1 MAESDVFDEEK
12 LFATFLQRGKA
23 FGLQETD
30 LMDYVDKQIRQAQE
44 RQDRLIV
51 RREEEANRKQ
61 LELAAIKER
70 EETARQ
76 TAKEETARQKEQE
89 ETKRQAHAE
98 EEETKRQAQAH
109 SQASTQDGSDGP
121 GQASRVGHRPTL
133 PKLPAF
139 RDKTDDIDS
148 YLFRFETHATALKW
162 DKTHWVTYLSALLEG
177 TALTLFH
184 SLSDTED
191 GTVTY
196 EQLKSALLKKFQCT
210 PEGFRKRFRES
221 KPTAGEPFE
230 TYAVELRRFAD
241 RWISLSKVEK
251 TYEGLLGLILSEQ
264 LLQSVSHDLAT
275 FLCEKDERSFQNL
288 IKSAESYRHA
298 HPNKNLARRSEATV
312 FGSVASVRDEHRP
325 SEHFGPTNSFRG
337 HGGYQSGPSHFWN
350 RRGFD
355 STRRSRGDGRFRGQA
370 TRKEIVK
377 GRSGN
382 QSSTTKCCFLC
393 KQPGHFHQ
401 ACPWKSRKNPCR
413 ICNFSH
419 PPDQCPFHKTVM
431 KESTA
436 CALAPP
442 SIRPEVACSLQEPF
456 SGRLHL
462 QSGTVNGVRCSVL
475 RDTGA
480 TVCGVRKRLVR
491 PCQLLGSSIRCVS
504 FGGREEEFP
513 LAKVSVDS
521 PYFSG
526 EITCCVLDAP
536 VADFIVGNVP
546 QVPPLVSQDESC
558 YFAAVTR
565 ARSKVVL
572 DKKPLSQVI
581 QDLEVTPDILSDMQ
595 RKDESL
601 LSSFQAAEKGEV
613 RSAGGTSSYFYLSEG
628 ILYRSFTKGSLSIS
642 QVVVPKG
649 LRSAVLAVSHDAIL
663 AGHSGS
669 RRTLARLRSNF
680 FWPGVTVDVSQY
692 VKSCDV
698 CQKTTPKGKVFPVPL
713 GSMPL
718 ISTPFHRVAIDLV
731 GPLSPL
737 SSQGHRY
744 ILTIIDVATRYPE
757 AVPLKDIS
765 AVSVAE
771 ALLTIFSRMGFPK
784 EILSDQGSQFNSDLM
799 KQFHALC
806 QCRGIRTSPYHPQA
820 NGTVER
826 FHGTLKAMLKKVV
839 RNHPSEWHRYLPAL
853 LFACREVPSES
864 TGFSPFHLL
873 FGREV
878 RGPLMLLKDTWTN
891 KDQSDAEAKPLYP
904 YLFELKNILAES
916 GELAMQ
922 NSSAAS
928 QRNKKYYDKKTQDR
942 KFSVGE
948 EVLVLLPSASNKLLS
963 SWLGPFPITRVFHP
977 DYRVLVKGKEKVFH
991 ANMLKRYVRREE
1003 AADVAVG
1010 GSKCVQSVGDFVPWR
1025 EISPLLDEV
1034 DISVPK
1040 VPSTSSGDFHAVESV
1055 CSAGV
1060 VQDHG
1065 EDVSIPTLSVPMST
1079 SIPDEDVS
1087 CVQFDDALSEVQ
1099 LDELKAV
1106 FQTHADILTTRPG
1119 VFSGNLM
1126 LEIPLTSDVPIRRK
1140 MYNLPFSSKEV
1151 VEKEI
1156 QVMLDLEIIEPSKS
1170 PYSSPVV
1177 LVRKKDGSCRF
1188 CIDFRGLNKITVFDA
1203 EPIPNVEDLF
1213 VRLAHSRF
1221 FTKID
1226 LAKGY
1231 WQILVLPEDR
1241 PKTAFATHQGLFQ
1254 FIRMPFG
1261 LVSAPAVFARMMRM
1275 LRLADLSAENFF
1287 DDILVHSA
1295 SWSDHLH
1302 HVRNVLDRLKSYGL
1316 TARPSKILAGFQSLE
1331 FLGHVVGS
1339 GVLRP
1344 DESKTEKILQV
1355 STPTTKKQVRSLLG
1369 LLSFYRRYIPG
1380 FASVAAPLTDLTKE
1394 SGRSCRSIHWT
1405 PDCAS
1410 ALQEIQDIL
1419 SRKPVLLLPRLN
1431 LPFVLQTDAS
1441 STGLGAVLLQEFE
1454 DSLHPVCFA
1463 SRKLLDREKRYSTIE
1478 RECLAI
1484 VWAVHKFVRFLWGVR
1499 FVLQTDHR
1507 PLTYLRTSNFKNSR
1521 IMRWALS
1528 LQEFSF
1534 EVLPVSGQANVFAD
1548 LLSRSAVDQ
1557 AIP

>member
-89 ETKRQAHAE
+89 ETKRQVQKTKE

-109 SQASTQDGSDGP
+109 SQASTQDGGEGL

-230 TYAVELRRFAD
+230 TYAVELRRLAD

-337 HGGYQSGPSHFWN
+337 HGGYQSGPSRFWN
-350 RRGFD
+350 RRAFD

-370 TRKEIVK
+370 TRKDIVDT

-393 KQPGHFHQ
+393 KQPGHLHQ
-401 ACPWKSRKNPCR
+401 TCPWKSRKNPCR

-419 PPDQCPFHKTVM
+419 SPDQCPFHKAVS
-431 KESTA
+431 KESMA

-442 SIRPEVACSLQEPF
+442 SVHPEVDCSLQDSF
-456 SGRLHL
+456 SGKLHL

-546 QVPPLVSQDESC
+546 QVPSLVPQDESC
-558 YFAAVTR
+558 
-565 ARSKVVL
+565 
-572 DKKPLSQVI
+572 
-581 QDLEVTPDILSDMQ
+581 E
-595 RKDESL
+595 
-601 LSSFQAAEKGEV
+601 
-613 RSAGGTSSYFYLSEG
+613 
-628 ILYRSFTKGSLSIS
+628 
-642 QVVVPKG
+642 
-649 LRSAVLAVSHDAIL
+649 
-663 AGHSGS
+663 
-669 RRTLARLRSNF
+669 
-680 FWPGVTVDVSQY
+680 
-692 VKSCDV
+692 
-698 CQKTTPKGKVFPVPL
+698 
-713 GSMPL
+713 
-718 ISTPFHRVAIDLV
+718 
-731 GPLSPL
+731 
-737 SSQGHRY
+737 
-744 ILTIIDVATRYPE
+744 LT
-757 AVPLKDIS
+757 
-765 AVSVAE
+765 
-771 ALLTIFSRMGFPK
+771 
-784 EILSDQGSQFNSDLM
+784 
-799 KQFHALC
+799 
-806 QCRGIRTSPYHPQA
+806 
-820 NGTVER
+820 
-826 FHGTLKAMLKKVV
+826 
-839 RNHPSEWHRYLPAL
+839 
-853 LFACREVPSES
+853 
-864 TGFSPFHLL
+864 
-873 FGREV
+873 
-878 RGPLMLLKDTWTN
+878 
-891 KDQSDAEAKPLYP
+891 
-904 YLFELKNILAES
+904 
-916 GELAMQ
+916 MQ

-928 QRNKKYYDKKTQDR
+928 QRNKYYDKKTQDR

-963 SWLGPFPITRVFHP
+963 SWLGPFPITKVFHP

-1226 LAKGY
+1226 LAKEY

-1261 LVSAPAVFARMMRM
+1261 LVSAPAVFARMRM
-1275 LRLADLSAENFF
+1275 LHLADLSAENFF

-1331 FLGHVVGS
+1331 FLGHIVGS

-1344 DESKTEKILQV
+1344 DESKTDKILQV

-1394 SGRSCRSIHWT
+1394 GGRSCRPIHWT

-1419 SRKPVLLLPRLN
+1419 SRKPVLLLPRLD

-1441 STGLGAVLLQEFE
+1441 SSGLGAVLLQEFE

-1557 AIP
+1557 VIP

>member
-23 FGLQETD
+23 FGLQETE

-76 TAKEETARQKEQE
+76 TAKEQE

-98 EEETKRQAQAH
+98 EEETKRQAHAH
-109 SQASTQDGSDGP
+109 SQASTQDGGNGP

-184 SLSDTED
+184 SLSDTEN

-230 TYAVELRRFAD
+230 TYAVELRRLAD

-337 HGGYQSGPSHFWN
+337 HGGYQSGPSRFWN
-350 RRGFD
+350 RRAFD
-355 STRRSRGDGRFRGQA
+355 STRRSWGDGRFRGQA
-370 TRKEIVK
+370 TRKDIVDT

-393 KQPGHFHQ
+393 KQPGHLHQ
-401 ACPWKSRKNPCR
+401 TCPWKSRKNPCR

-419 PPDQCPFHKTVM
+419 PPDQCPFHKAVA
-431 KESTA
+431 KESMA

-442 SIRPEVACSLQEPF
+442 SVCPEVDF
-456 SGRLHL
+456 SGKLHL

-480 TVCGVRKRLVR
+480 TICAVRKRLVQ
-491 PCQLLGSSIRCVS
+491 PCQLLGSSVRCVS

-513 LAKVSVDS
+513 LAKVSVDC

-526 EITCCVLDAP
+526 KMTCCVLDAP
-536 VADFIVGNVP
+536 IADFIVGNIP
-546 QVPPLVSQDESC
+546 QVPSLISQDESC
-558 YFAAVTR
+558 
-565 ARSKVVL
+565 
-572 DKKPLSQVI
+572 
-581 QDLEVTPDILSDMQ
+581 E
-595 RKDESL
+595 
-601 LSSFQAAEKGEV
+601 
-613 RSAGGTSSYFYLSEG
+613 
-628 ILYRSFTKGSLSIS
+628 
-642 QVVVPKG
+642 
-649 LRSAVLAVSHDAIL
+649 
-663 AGHSGS
+663 
-669 RRTLARLRSNF
+669 
-680 FWPGVTVDVSQY
+680 
-692 VKSCDV
+692 
-698 CQKTTPKGKVFPVPL
+698 
-713 GSMPL
+713 
-718 ISTPFHRVAIDLV
+718 
-731 GPLSPL
+731 
-737 SSQGHRY
+737 
-744 ILTIIDVATRYPE
+744 LT
-757 AVPLKDIS
+757 
-765 AVSVAE
+765 
-771 ALLTIFSRMGFPK
+771 
-784 EILSDQGSQFNSDLM
+784 
-799 KQFHALC
+799 
-806 QCRGIRTSPYHPQA
+806 
-820 NGTVER
+820 
-826 FHGTLKAMLKKVV
+826 
-839 RNHPSEWHRYLPAL
+839 
-853 LFACREVPSES
+853 
-864 TGFSPFHLL
+864 
-873 FGREV
+873 
-878 RGPLMLLKDTWTN
+878 
-891 KDQSDAEAKPLYP
+891 
-904 YLFELKNILAES
+904 
-916 GELAMQ
+916 MQ

-928 QRNKKYYDKKTQDR
+928 QRNKNYDKKTQDR

-963 SWLGPFPITRVFHP
+963 SWLGPFPITKVFHP

-1025 EISPLLDEV
+1025 EILPLLDEV
-1034 DISVPK
+1034 DMSVPK

-1275 LRLADLSAENFF
+1275 LHLADLSAENFF

-1344 DESKTEKILQV
+1344 DESKTDKILQV

-1394 SGRSCRSIHWT
+1394 GGRSCRSIHWT

-1419 SRKPVLLLPRLN
+1419 SRKPVLLLPRLD

-1557 AIP
+1557 VIP

>member
-76 TAKEETARQKEQE
+76 TAKEQE
-89 ETKRQAHAE
+89 ETKRQIQKTKE

-109 SQASTQDGSDGP
+109 RQPSTQQDGGDGP
-121 GQASRVGHRPTL
+121 GQASRVGHRPAL

-162 DKTHWVTYLSALLEG
+162 ERTHWVTYLSALLEG

-230 TYAVELRRFAD
+230 TYAVELRRLAD

-337 HGGYQSGPSHFWN
+337 HGGYQSGPSRFWN
-350 RRGFD
+350 RRAFD
-355 STRRSRGDGRFRGQA
+355 STRRSWGHGRFRGQA
-370 TRKEIVK
+370 TRKDIVDT

-393 KQPGHFHQ
+393 KQPGHLHQ
-401 ACPWKSRKNPCR
+401 TCPWKSRKNPCR

-419 PPDQCPFHKTVM
+419 PPDQCPFHKAVA
-431 KESTA
+431 KESMA

-442 SIRPEVACSLQEPF
+442 SVCPEVDF
-456 SGRLHL
+456 SGKLHL

-480 TVCGVRKRLVR
+480 TICAVRKRLVQ
-491 PCQLLGSSIRCVS
+491 PCQLLGSSVRCVS
-504 FGGREEEFP
+504 FGGREEFP
-513 LAKVSVDS
+513 LAKVSVDC

-526 EITCCVLDAP
+526 EMTCCVLDAP
-536 VADFIVGNVP
+536 IADFIVGNIP
-546 QVPPLVSQDESC
+546 QVPSLISQDESC
-558 YFAAVTR
+558 
-565 ARSKVVL
+565 
-572 DKKPLSQVI
+572 
-581 QDLEVTPDILSDMQ
+581 E
-595 RKDESL
+595 
-601 LSSFQAAEKGEV
+601 
-613 RSAGGTSSYFYLSEG
+613 
-628 ILYRSFTKGSLSIS
+628 
-642 QVVVPKG
+642 
-649 LRSAVLAVSHDAIL
+649 
-663 AGHSGS
+663 
-669 RRTLARLRSNF
+669 
-680 FWPGVTVDVSQY
+680 
-692 VKSCDV
+692 
-698 CQKTTPKGKVFPVPL
+698 
-713 GSMPL
+713 
-718 ISTPFHRVAIDLV
+718 
-731 GPLSPL
+731 
-737 SSQGHRY
+737 
-744 ILTIIDVATRYPE
+744 LT
-757 AVPLKDIS
+757 
-765 AVSVAE
+765 
-771 ALLTIFSRMGFPK
+771 
-784 EILSDQGSQFNSDLM
+784 
-799 KQFHALC
+799 
-806 QCRGIRTSPYHPQA
+806 
-820 NGTVER
+820 
-826 FHGTLKAMLKKVV
+826 
-839 RNHPSEWHRYLPAL
+839 
-853 LFACREVPSES
+853 
-864 TGFSPFHLL
+864 
-873 FGREV
+873 
-878 RGPLMLLKDTWTN
+878 
-891 KDQSDAEAKPLYP
+891 
-904 YLFELKNILAES
+904 
-916 GELAMQ
+916 MQ

-928 QRNKKYYDKKTQDR
+928 QRNKNYDKKTQDR

-963 SWLGPFPITRVFHP
+963 SWLGPFPITKVFHP

-1040 VPSTSSGDFHAVESV
+1040 VPSTSSGDFHDVESV

-1087 CVQFDDALSEVQ
+1087 CVQFDAALSEVQ

-1106 FQTHADILTTRPG
+1106 FRAHADILTTRPG

-1177 LVRKKDGSCRF
+1177 LVRKNDGSCRF

-1275 LRLADLSAENFF
+1275 LHLADLSAENFF

-1394 SGRSCRSIHWT
+1394 GGRSCRSIHWT

-1419 SRKPVLLLPRLN
+1419 SRKPVLLLPRLD

-1557 AIP
+1557 VIP

>member
-76 TAKEETARQKEQE
+76 TAKEQE
-89 ETKRQAHAE
+89 ETKRQIQKTKE
-98 EEETKRQAQAH
+98 EEETKRQAQAN
-109 SQASTQDGSDGP
+109 SQASTQDGGDGP

-162 DKTHWVTYLSALLEG
+162 ERTHWVTYLSALLEG

-230 TYAVELRRFAD
+230 TYAVELRRLAD

-337 HGGYQSGPSHFWN
+337 HGGYQSGPSRFWN

-355 STRRSRGDGRFRGQA
+355 STRRSWGDGRFRGQA
-370 TRKEIVK
+370 TRKEIVDT

-401 ACPWKSRKNPCR
+401 SCPWKSRKNPCR

-419 PPDQCPFHKTVM
+419 PPDQCPFHKAVA
-431 KESTA
+431 KESMA

-442 SIRPEVACSLQEPF
+442 SVCPEVDF
-456 SGRLHL
+456 SGKLHL

-480 TVCGVRKRLVR
+480 TICAVRKRLVQ
-491 PCQLLGSSIRCVS
+491 PCQLLGSSVRCVS

-513 LAKVSVDS
+513 LARVSVDS

-526 EITCCVLDAP
+526 EMTCCVLDAP
-536 VADFIVGNVP
+536 IADFIVGNVP
-546 QVPPLVSQDESC
+546 QVPSLISQDESC
-558 YFAAVTR
+558 
-565 ARSKVVL
+565 
-572 DKKPLSQVI
+572 
-581 QDLEVTPDILSDMQ
+581 E
-595 RKDESL
+595 
-601 LSSFQAAEKGEV
+601 
-613 RSAGGTSSYFYLSEG
+613 
-628 ILYRSFTKGSLSIS
+628 
-642 QVVVPKG
+642 
-649 LRSAVLAVSHDAIL
+649 
-663 AGHSGS
+663 
-669 RRTLARLRSNF
+669 
-680 FWPGVTVDVSQY
+680 
-692 VKSCDV
+692 
-698 CQKTTPKGKVFPVPL
+698 
-713 GSMPL
+713 
-718 ISTPFHRVAIDLV
+718 
-731 GPLSPL
+731 
-737 SSQGHRY
+737 
-744 ILTIIDVATRYPE
+744 LT
-757 AVPLKDIS
+757 
-765 AVSVAE
+765 
-771 ALLTIFSRMGFPK
+771 
-784 EILSDQGSQFNSDLM
+784 
-799 KQFHALC
+799 
-806 QCRGIRTSPYHPQA
+806 
-820 NGTVER
+820 
-826 FHGTLKAMLKKVV
+826 
-839 RNHPSEWHRYLPAL
+839 
-853 LFACREVPSES
+853 
-864 TGFSPFHLL
+864 
-873 FGREV
+873 
-878 RGPLMLLKDTWTN
+878 
-891 KDQSDAEAKPLYP
+891 
-904 YLFELKNILAES
+904 
-916 GELAMQ
+916 MQ

-928 QRNKKYYDKKTQDR
+928 QRNKYYDKKTQDR

-963 SWLGPFPITRVFHP
+963 SWLGPFPITKVFHP

-1034 DISVPK
+1034 DMSVPK

-1275 LRLADLSAENFF
+1275 LHLADLSAENFF

-1344 DESKTEKILQV
+1344 DESKTDKILQV

-1394 SGRSCRSIHWT
+1394 GGRSCRSIHWT

-1419 SRKPVLLLPRLN
+1419 SRKPVLLLPRLD

-1557 AIP
+1557 VIP

>member
-23 FGLQETD
+23 FELQETD

-51 RREEEANRKQ
+51 RREEEANRRH

-76 TAKEETARQKEQE
+76 TAKEQE
-89 ETKRQAHAE
+89 ETKRHAE
-98 EEETKRQAQAH
+98 EEETKRQVHAH
-109 SQASTQDGSDGP
+109 SQASSQQDGGDGP

-184 SLSDTED
+184 SLSDTEA

-230 TYAVELRRFAD
+230 TYAVELRRLAD

-337 HGGYQSGPSHFWN
+337 HGGYQSGPSRFWN
-350 RRGFD
+350 RRAFD
-355 STRRSRGDGRFRGQA
+355 STRRSWGDGRFRGQA
-370 TRKEIVK
+370 TRKDIVDT

-393 KQPGHFHQ
+393 KQPGHLHQ
-401 ACPWKSRKNPCR
+401 TCPWKSRKNPCR

-419 PPDQCPFHKTVM
+419 PPDQCPFHKAVA
-431 KESTA
+431 KESMA

-442 SIRPEVACSLQEPF
+442 SVCPEVDF
-456 SGRLHL
+456 SGKLHL

-480 TVCGVRKRLVR
+480 TICAVRKRLVQ
-491 PCQLLGSSIRCVS
+491 PCQLLGSSVRCVS

-513 LAKVSVDS
+513 LAKVSVDC

-526 EITCCVLDAP
+526 EMTCCVLDAP
-536 VADFIVGNVP
+536 IADFIVGNVP
-546 QVPPLVSQDESC
+546 QVPSLISQDESC
-558 YFAAVTR
+558 
-565 ARSKVVL
+565 
-572 DKKPLSQVI
+572 
-581 QDLEVTPDILSDMQ
+581 E
-595 RKDESL
+595 
-601 LSSFQAAEKGEV
+601 
-613 RSAGGTSSYFYLSEG
+613 
-628 ILYRSFTKGSLSIS
+628 
-642 QVVVPKG
+642 
-649 LRSAVLAVSHDAIL
+649 
-663 AGHSGS
+663 
-669 RRTLARLRSNF
+669 
-680 FWPGVTVDVSQY
+680 
-692 VKSCDV
+692 
-698 CQKTTPKGKVFPVPL
+698 
-713 GSMPL
+713 
-718 ISTPFHRVAIDLV
+718 
-731 GPLSPL
+731 
-737 SSQGHRY
+737 
-744 ILTIIDVATRYPE
+744 LT
-757 AVPLKDIS
+757 
-765 AVSVAE
+765 
-771 ALLTIFSRMGFPK
+771 
-784 EILSDQGSQFNSDLM
+784 
-799 KQFHALC
+799 
-806 QCRGIRTSPYHPQA
+806 
-820 NGTVER
+820 
-826 FHGTLKAMLKKVV
+826 
-839 RNHPSEWHRYLPAL
+839 
-853 LFACREVPSES
+853 
-864 TGFSPFHLL
+864 
-873 FGREV
+873 
-878 RGPLMLLKDTWTN
+878 
-891 KDQSDAEAKPLYP
+891 
-904 YLFELKNILAES
+904 
-916 GELAMQ
+916 MQ

-928 QRNKKYYDKKTQDR
+928 QRNKNYDKKTQDR

-963 SWLGPFPITRVFHP
+963 SWLGPFPITKVFHP

-1003 AADVAVG
+1003 AADVAVV
-1010 GSKCVQSVGDFVPWR
+1010 GSKCVQSVGDLVPWR

-1034 DISVPK
+1034 DMSVPK

-1275 LRLADLSAENFF
+1275 LHLADLSAENFF

-1394 SGRSCRSIHWT
+1394 GGRSCRSIHWT

-1419 SRKPVLLLPRLN
+1419 SRKPVLLLPRLD

-1557 AIP
+1557 VIP

>member
-76 TAKEETARQKEQE
+76 TAKEETARQTAKEETARQTAKEQE
-89 ETKRQAHAE
+89 ETKRHAE
-98 EEETKRQAQAH
+98 EEETKRQAHAH
-109 SQASTQDGSDGP
+109 SQASTQDGGDGQ

-230 TYAVELRRFAD
+230 TYAVELRRLAD

-337 HGGYQSGPSHFWN
+337 HGGYQSGPSRFWN

-370 TRKEIVK
+370 TRKEMVDT

-419 PPDQCPFHKTVM
+419 PPDQCPFHKAVT
-431 KESTA
+431 KESMA

-442 SIRPEVACSLQEPF
+442 SVHPEVDCSLQESF
-456 SGRLHL
+456 SGKLHL

-480 TVCGVRKRLVR
+480 TICAVRKRLVQ

-526 EITCCVLDAP
+526 EMTCCVLDAP

-546 QVPPLVSQDESC
+546 QVPSLVSQDES
-558 YFAAVTR
+558 
-565 ARSKVVL
+565 
-572 DKKPLSQVI
+572 
-581 QDLEVTPDILSDMQ
+581 
-595 RKDESL
+595 
-601 LSSFQAAEKGEV
+601 
-613 RSAGGTSSYFYLSEG
+613 
-628 ILYRSFTKGSLSIS
+628 
-642 QVVVPKG
+642 
-649 LRSAVLAVSHDAIL
+649 
-663 AGHSGS
+663 
-669 RRTLARLRSNF
+669 
-680 FWPGVTVDVSQY
+680 
-692 VKSCDV
+692 
-698 CQKTTPKGKVFPVPL
+698 
-713 GSMPL
+713 
-718 ISTPFHRVAIDLV
+718 
-731 GPLSPL
+731 
-737 SSQGHRY
+737 
-744 ILTIIDVATRYPE
+744 
-757 AVPLKDIS
+757 
-765 AVSVAE
+765 
-771 ALLTIFSRMGFPK
+771 
-784 EILSDQGSQFNSDLM
+784 
-799 KQFHALC
+799 
-806 QCRGIRTSPYHPQA
+806 
-820 NGTVER
+820 
-826 FHGTLKAMLKKVV
+826 
-839 RNHPSEWHRYLPAL
+839 
-853 LFACREVPSES
+853 
-864 TGFSPFHLL
+864 
-873 FGREV
+873 
-878 RGPLMLLKDTWTN
+878 
-891 KDQSDAEAKPLYP
+891 
-904 YLFELKNILAES
+904 
-916 GELAMQ
+916 GELTMQ

-928 QRNKKYYDKKTQDR
+928 QSDKKYNDKKTQDR

-963 SWLGPFPITRVFHP
+963 SWLGPFPITKVFHP

-1025 EISPLLDEV
+1025 EISPLLNEV

-1060 VQDHG
+1060 VQDQG
-1065 EDVSIPTLSVPMST
+1065 EDVSISTLSVPMST

-1099 LDELKAV
+1099 LDELKTV

-1151 VEKEI
+1151 VEKN
-1156 QVMLDLEIIEPSKS
+1156 S
-1170 PYSSPVV
+1170 
-1177 LVRKKDGSCRF
+1177 
-1188 CIDFRGLNKITVFDA
+1188 
-1203 EPIPNVEDLF
+1203 
-1213 VRLAHSRF
+1213 
-1221 FTKID
+1221 
-1226 LAKGY
+1226 
-1231 WQILVLPEDR
+1231 
-1241 PKTAFATHQGLFQ
+1241 
-1254 FIRMPFG
+1254 
-1261 LVSAPAVFARMMRM
+1261 
-1275 LRLADLSAENFF
+1275 
-1287 DDILVHSA
+1287 
-1295 SWSDHLH
+1295 
-1302 HVRNVLDRLKSYGL
+1302 
-1316 TARPSKILAGFQSLE
+1316 
-1331 FLGHVVGS
+1331 GH
-1339 GVLRP
+1339 
-1344 DESKTEKILQV
+1344 
-1355 STPTTKKQVRSLLG
+1355 
-1369 LLSFYRRYIPG
+1369 
-1380 FASVAAPLTDLTKE
+1380 A
-1394 SGRSCRSIHWT
+1394 
-1405 PDCAS
+1405 
-1410 ALQEIQDIL
+1410 
-1419 SRKPVLLLPRLN
+1419 
-1431 LPFVLQTDAS
+1431 
-1441 STGLGAVLLQEFE
+1441 
-1454 DSLHPVCFA
+1454 
-1463 SRKLLDREKRYSTIE
+1463 
-1478 RECLAI
+1478 
-1484 VWAVHKFVRFLWGVR
+1484 
-1499 FVLQTDHR
+1499 
-1507 PLTYLRTSNFKNSR
+1507 
-1521 IMRWALS
+1521 
-1528 LQEFSF
+1528 
-1534 EVLPVSGQANVFAD
+1534 
-1548 LLSRSAVDQ
+1548 
-1557 AIP
+1557 

>member
-23 FGLQETD
+23 FGLQETE

-76 TAKEETARQKEQE
+76 TAKEQE
-89 ETKRQAHAE
+89 ETKRHAE

-109 SQASTQDGSDGP
+109 SQASTQQDGGDGP

-184 SLSDTED
+184 SLSDTEN

-230 TYAVELRRFAD
+230 TYAVELRRLAD

-337 HGGYQSGPSHFWN
+337 HGGYQSGPSRFWN
-350 RRGFD
+350 RRAFD
-355 STRRSRGDGRFRGQA
+355 STRRSWGDGRFRGQA
-370 TRKEIVK
+370 TRKDIVDT

-393 KQPGHFHQ
+393 KQPGHLHQ
-401 ACPWKSRKNPCR
+401 TCPWKSRKNPCR

-419 PPDQCPFHKTVM
+419 PPDQCPFHKAVA
-431 KESTA
+431 KESMA

-442 SIRPEVACSLQEPF
+442 SVCPEVDF
-456 SGRLHL
+456 SGKLHL

-480 TVCGVRKRLVR
+480 TICAVRKRLVQ
-491 PCQLLGSSIRCVS
+491 PCQLLGSSVRCVS
-504 FGGREEEFP
+504 FGGREEFP
-513 LAKVSVDS
+513 LAKVSVDC

-526 EITCCVLDAP
+526 EMTCCVLDAP
-536 VADFIVGNVP
+536 IADFIVGNIP
-546 QVPPLVSQDESC
+546 QVPSLISQDESC
-558 YFAAVTR
+558 
-565 ARSKVVL
+565 
-572 DKKPLSQVI
+572 
-581 QDLEVTPDILSDMQ
+581 E
-595 RKDESL
+595 
-601 LSSFQAAEKGEV
+601 
-613 RSAGGTSSYFYLSEG
+613 
-628 ILYRSFTKGSLSIS
+628 
-642 QVVVPKG
+642 
-649 LRSAVLAVSHDAIL
+649 
-663 AGHSGS
+663 
-669 RRTLARLRSNF
+669 
-680 FWPGVTVDVSQY
+680 
-692 VKSCDV
+692 
-698 CQKTTPKGKVFPVPL
+698 
-713 GSMPL
+713 
-718 ISTPFHRVAIDLV
+718 
-731 GPLSPL
+731 
-737 SSQGHRY
+737 
-744 ILTIIDVATRYPE
+744 LT
-757 AVPLKDIS
+757 
-765 AVSVAE
+765 
-771 ALLTIFSRMGFPK
+771 
-784 EILSDQGSQFNSDLM
+784 
-799 KQFHALC
+799 
-806 QCRGIRTSPYHPQA
+806 
-820 NGTVER
+820 
-826 FHGTLKAMLKKVV
+826 
-839 RNHPSEWHRYLPAL
+839 
-853 LFACREVPSES
+853 
-864 TGFSPFHLL
+864 
-873 FGREV
+873 
-878 RGPLMLLKDTWTN
+878 
-891 KDQSDAEAKPLYP
+891 
-904 YLFELKNILAES
+904 
-916 GELAMQ
+916 MQ

-963 SWLGPFPITRVFHP
+963 SWLGPFPITKVFHP

-1034 DISVPK
+1034 DMSVPK

-1275 LRLADLSAENFF
+1275 LHLADLSAENFF

-1419 SRKPVLLLPRLN
+1419 SRKPVLLLPRLD

-1484 VWAVHKFVRFLWGVR
+1484 VWAVPKFVTFLWGVR

-1534 EVLPVSGQANVFAD
+1534 EVLPVSGRANVFAD

-1557 AIP
+1557 VIP

>member
-1 MAESDVFDEEK
+1 
-12 LFATFLQRGKA
+12 
-23 FGLQETD
+23 
-30 LMDYVDKQIRQAQE
+30 MDYVDKQIRQAQE

-76 TAKEETARQKEQE
+76 TAKEETARQTAKEETARQTAKEQE

-98 EEETKRQAQAH
+98 EEETKRQVHAH
-109 SQASTQDGSDGP
+109 SQASTQDGGDGP

-162 DKTHWVTYLSALLEG
+162 DRTHWVTYLSALLEG

-184 SLSDTED
+184 SLSDTEA

-230 TYAVELRRFAD
+230 TYAVELRRLAD

-337 HGGYQSGPSHFWN
+337 HGGYQSGPSRFWN
-350 RRGFD
+350 RRAFD
-355 STRRSRGDGRFRGQA
+355 STRRSWGDGRFRGQA
-370 TRKEIVK
+370 TRKDIVDT

-393 KQPGHFHQ
+393 KQPGHLHQ
-401 ACPWKSRKNPCR
+401 TCPWKSRKNPCR

-419 PPDQCPFHKTVM
+419 PPDQCPFHKAVA
-431 KESTA
+431 KESMA

-442 SIRPEVACSLQEPF
+442 SVCPEVDF
-456 SGRLHL
+456 SGKLHL

-480 TVCGVRKRLVR
+480 TICAVRKRLVQ
-491 PCQLLGSSIRCVS
+491 PCQLLGSSVRCVS

-513 LAKVSVDS
+513 LAKVSVDC

-526 EITCCVLDAP
+526 EMTCCVLDAP
-536 VADFIVGNVP
+536 IADFIVGNVP
-546 QVPPLVSQDESC
+546 QVPSLISQDGSC
-558 YFAAVTR
+558 
-565 ARSKVVL
+565 
-572 DKKPLSQVI
+572 
-581 QDLEVTPDILSDMQ
+581 E
-595 RKDESL
+595 
-601 LSSFQAAEKGEV
+601 
-613 RSAGGTSSYFYLSEG
+613 
-628 ILYRSFTKGSLSIS
+628 
-642 QVVVPKG
+642 
-649 LRSAVLAVSHDAIL
+649 
-663 AGHSGS
+663 
-669 RRTLARLRSNF
+669 
-680 FWPGVTVDVSQY
+680 
-692 VKSCDV
+692 
-698 CQKTTPKGKVFPVPL
+698 
-713 GSMPL
+713 
-718 ISTPFHRVAIDLV
+718 
-731 GPLSPL
+731 
-737 SSQGHRY
+737 
-744 ILTIIDVATRYPE
+744 LT
-757 AVPLKDIS
+757 
-765 AVSVAE
+765 
-771 ALLTIFSRMGFPK
+771 
-784 EILSDQGSQFNSDLM
+784 
-799 KQFHALC
+799 
-806 QCRGIRTSPYHPQA
+806 
-820 NGTVER
+820 
-826 FHGTLKAMLKKVV
+826 
-839 RNHPSEWHRYLPAL
+839 
-853 LFACREVPSES
+853 
-864 TGFSPFHLL
+864 
-873 FGREV
+873 
-878 RGPLMLLKDTWTN
+878 
-891 KDQSDAEAKPLYP
+891 
-904 YLFELKNILAES
+904 
-916 GELAMQ
+916 MQ

-928 QRNKKYYDKKTQDR
+928 QRKKYYDKKTQDH

-963 SWLGPFPITRVFHP
+963 SWLGPFPITKVFHP

-1034 DISVPK
+1034 DMSIPK
-1040 VPSTSSGDFHAVESV
+1040 VSSTSSGDFHAVESV

-1106 FQTHADILTTRPG
+1106 FQAHADILTTRPG

-1275 LRLADLSAENFF
+1275 LHLADLSAENFF

-1344 DESKTEKILQV
+1344 DESKTDKILQV

-1419 SRKPVLLLPRLN
+1419 SRKPVLLLPRLD

-1534 EVLPVSGQANVFAD
+1534 EVLPVSGRANVFAD

-1557 AIP
+1557 VIP

>member
-23 FGLQETD
+23 FGLQETE

-76 TAKEETARQKEQE
+76 TAKEQE
-89 ETKRQAHAE
+89 ETKRHAE
-98 EEETKRQAQAH
+98 EGETKRQAQAH
-109 SQASTQDGSDGP
+109 SQASTQQDGGDGP

-230 TYAVELRRFAD
+230 TYAVELRRLAD

-337 HGGYQSGPSHFWN
+337 HGGYQSGPSRFWN

-355 STRRSRGDGRFRGQA
+355 STRRSWGDGRFRGQA
-370 TRKEIVK
+370 TRKEIVDK

-393 KQPGHFHQ
+393 KQPGHLHQ
-401 ACPWKSRKNPCR
+401 TCPWKSRKNPCR

-419 PPDQCPFHKTVM
+419 PPDQCPFHKAVA
-431 KESTA
+431 KESMA

-442 SIRPEVACSLQEPF
+442 SVCPEVDF
-456 SGRLHL
+456 SGKLHL

-480 TVCGVRKRLVR
+480 TICAVRKRLVQ
-491 PCQLLGSSIRCVS
+491 PCQLLGSSVRCVS

-526 EITCCVLDAP
+526 EMTCCVLDAP
-536 VADFIVGNVP
+536 IADFIVGNVP
-546 QVPPLVSQDESC
+546 QVASLVPQDESC
-558 YFAAVTR
+558 
-565 ARSKVVL
+565 
-572 DKKPLSQVI
+572 
-581 QDLEVTPDILSDMQ
+581 E
-595 RKDESL
+595 
-601 LSSFQAAEKGEV
+601 
-613 RSAGGTSSYFYLSEG
+613 
-628 ILYRSFTKGSLSIS
+628 
-642 QVVVPKG
+642 
-649 LRSAVLAVSHDAIL
+649 
-663 AGHSGS
+663 
-669 RRTLARLRSNF
+669 
-680 FWPGVTVDVSQY
+680 
-692 VKSCDV
+692 
-698 CQKTTPKGKVFPVPL
+698 
-713 GSMPL
+713 
-718 ISTPFHRVAIDLV
+718 
-731 GPLSPL
+731 
-737 SSQGHRY
+737 
-744 ILTIIDVATRYPE
+744 LT
-757 AVPLKDIS
+757 
-765 AVSVAE
+765 
-771 ALLTIFSRMGFPK
+771 
-784 EILSDQGSQFNSDLM
+784 
-799 KQFHALC
+799 
-806 QCRGIRTSPYHPQA
+806 
-820 NGTVER
+820 
-826 FHGTLKAMLKKVV
+826 
-839 RNHPSEWHRYLPAL
+839 
-853 LFACREVPSES
+853 
-864 TGFSPFHLL
+864 
-873 FGREV
+873 
-878 RGPLMLLKDTWTN
+878 
-891 KDQSDAEAKPLYP
+891 
-904 YLFELKNILAES
+904 
-916 GELAMQ
+916 MQ

-928 QRNKKYYDKKTQDR
+928 QRKKYYDKKTQDR

-963 SWLGPFPITRVFHP
+963 SWLGPFPITKVFHP
-977 DYRVLVKGKEKVFH
+977 DYRVLVKGKETVFH

-1010 GSKCVQSVGDFVPWR
+1010 GSKCVQSVGNFVPWR

-1034 DISVPK
+1034 DMSVPK
-1040 VPSTSSGDFHAVESV
+1040 VPSTSSGDFHTVESV

-1254 FIRMPFG
+1254 FIHMPFG

-1275 LRLADLSAENFF
+1275 LHLADLSAENFF
-1287 DDILVHSA
+1287 DNILVHSA

-1419 SRKPVLLLPRLN
+1419 SRKPVLLLPRLD

-1557 AIP
+1557 VIP

>member
-51 RREEEANRKQ
+51 RREEEANRRH

-76 TAKEETARQKEQE
+76 TAKEETARQLELAAIKEKE
-89 ETKRQAHAE
+89 ETKRHAE

-109 SQASTQDGSDGP
+109 SQPSTQQDGGDGP

-196 EQLKSALLKKFQCT
+196 EQLKSALLKKSQCT

-230 TYAVELRRFAD
+230 TYAVELRRLAD

-312 FGSVASVRDEHRP
+312 FGSVASVRDDHRP

-337 HGGYQSGPSHFWN
+337 HGGYQSGPSRFWN

-355 STRRSRGDGRFRGQA
+355 STRRSWGDGRFRGQA
-370 TRKEIVK
+370 TRKEIVDT

-401 ACPWKSRKNPCR
+401 SCPWKSRKNPCR

-419 PPDQCPFHKTVM
+419 PPDQCPFHKAVA
-431 KESTA
+431 KESMA

-442 SIRPEVACSLQEPF
+442 SVCPEFDF
-456 SGRLHL
+456 SGKLHL

-480 TVCGVRKRLVR
+480 TICAVRKRLVQ
-491 PCQLLGSSIRCVS
+491 PCQLLGSSVRCVS

-513 LAKVSVDS
+513 LARVSVDS

-526 EITCCVLDAP
+526 EMTCCVLDAP
-536 VADFIVGNVP
+536 IADFIVGNVP
-546 QVPPLVSQDESC
+546 QVPSLISQDESC
-558 YFAAVTR
+558 
-565 ARSKVVL
+565 
-572 DKKPLSQVI
+572 
-581 QDLEVTPDILSDMQ
+581 E
-595 RKDESL
+595 
-601 LSSFQAAEKGEV
+601 
-613 RSAGGTSSYFYLSEG
+613 
-628 ILYRSFTKGSLSIS
+628 
-642 QVVVPKG
+642 
-649 LRSAVLAVSHDAIL
+649 
-663 AGHSGS
+663 
-669 RRTLARLRSNF
+669 
-680 FWPGVTVDVSQY
+680 
-692 VKSCDV
+692 
-698 CQKTTPKGKVFPVPL
+698 
-713 GSMPL
+713 
-718 ISTPFHRVAIDLV
+718 
-731 GPLSPL
+731 
-737 SSQGHRY
+737 
-744 ILTIIDVATRYPE
+744 LT
-757 AVPLKDIS
+757 
-765 AVSVAE
+765 
-771 ALLTIFSRMGFPK
+771 
-784 EILSDQGSQFNSDLM
+784 
-799 KQFHALC
+799 
-806 QCRGIRTSPYHPQA
+806 
-820 NGTVER
+820 
-826 FHGTLKAMLKKVV
+826 
-839 RNHPSEWHRYLPAL
+839 
-853 LFACREVPSES
+853 
-864 TGFSPFHLL
+864 
-873 FGREV
+873 
-878 RGPLMLLKDTWTN
+878 
-891 KDQSDAEAKPLYP
+891 
-904 YLFELKNILAES
+904 
-916 GELAMQ
+916 MQ

-928 QRNKKYYDKKTQDR
+928 QRNKYYDKKTQDR

-963 SWLGPFPITRVFHP
+963 SWLGPFPITKVFHP

-1034 DISVPK
+1034 DMSVPK

-1087 CVQFDDALSEVQ
+1087 CVQFDAALSEVQ

-1106 FQTHADILTTRPG
+1106 FQAHADILTTRPG

-1226 LAKGY
+1226 FAKGY

-1275 LRLADLSAENFF
+1275 LHLADLSAENFF
-1287 DDILVHSA
+1287 DILVHSA

-1302 HVRNVLDRLKSYGL
+1302 HVRNVLDRLRSYGL

-1355 STPTTKKQVRSLLG
+1355 STPTIKKQVRSLLG

-1394 SGRSCRSIHWT
+1394 GGRSCRSIHWT

-1419 SRKPVLLLPRLN
+1419 SRKPVLLLPRLD

-1557 AIP
+1557 VIP

>member
-23 FGLQETD
+23 FGLQETE

-51 RREEEANRKQ
+51 RREEEANRRH

-76 TAKEETARQKEQE
+76 TAKEQE
-89 ETKRQAHAE
+89 ETKRHAE
-98 EEETKRQAQAH
+98 EEETKRQVHAH
-109 SQASTQDGSDGP
+109 SQASSQQDGGDGP

-162 DKTHWVTYLSALLEG
+162 DRTHWVTYLSALLEG

-184 SLSDTED
+184 SLSDTEA

-230 TYAVELRRFAD
+230 TYAVELRRLAD

-337 HGGYQSGPSHFWN
+337 HGGYQSGPSRFWN
-350 RRGFD
+350 RRAFD
-355 STRRSRGDGRFRGQA
+355 STRRSWGDGRFRGQA
-370 TRKEIVK
+370 TRKDIVDT

-393 KQPGHFHQ
+393 KQPGHLHQ
-401 ACPWKSRKNPCR
+401 TCPWKSRKNPCR

-419 PPDQCPFHKTVM
+419 PPDQCPFHKAVA
-431 KESTA
+431 KESMA

-442 SIRPEVACSLQEPF
+442 SVCPEVDF
-456 SGRLHL
+456 SGKLHL

-480 TVCGVRKRLVR
+480 TICAVRKRLVQ
-491 PCQLLGSSIRCVS
+491 PCQLLGSSVRCVS

-513 LAKVSVDS
+513 LAKVSVDC

-526 EITCCVLDAP
+526 EMTCCVLDAP
-536 VADFIVGNVP
+536 IADFIVGNIP
-546 QVPPLVSQDESC
+546 QVPSLISQDESC
-558 YFAAVTR
+558 
-565 ARSKVVL
+565 
-572 DKKPLSQVI
+572 
-581 QDLEVTPDILSDMQ
+581 E
-595 RKDESL
+595 
-601 LSSFQAAEKGEV
+601 
-613 RSAGGTSSYFYLSEG
+613 
-628 ILYRSFTKGSLSIS
+628 
-642 QVVVPKG
+642 
-649 LRSAVLAVSHDAIL
+649 
-663 AGHSGS
+663 
-669 RRTLARLRSNF
+669 
-680 FWPGVTVDVSQY
+680 
-692 VKSCDV
+692 
-698 CQKTTPKGKVFPVPL
+698 
-713 GSMPL
+713 
-718 ISTPFHRVAIDLV
+718 
-731 GPLSPL
+731 
-737 SSQGHRY
+737 
-744 ILTIIDVATRYPE
+744 LT
-757 AVPLKDIS
+757 
-765 AVSVAE
+765 
-771 ALLTIFSRMGFPK
+771 
-784 EILSDQGSQFNSDLM
+784 
-799 KQFHALC
+799 
-806 QCRGIRTSPYHPQA
+806 
-820 NGTVER
+820 
-826 FHGTLKAMLKKVV
+826 
-839 RNHPSEWHRYLPAL
+839 
-853 LFACREVPSES
+853 
-864 TGFSPFHLL
+864 
-873 FGREV
+873 
-878 RGPLMLLKDTWTN
+878 
-891 KDQSDAEAKPLYP
+891 
-904 YLFELKNILAES
+904 
-916 GELAMQ
+916 MQ

-928 QRNKKYYDKKTQDR
+928 QRNKNYDKKTQDR

-963 SWLGPFPITRVFHP
+963 SWLGPFPITKVFHP

-1034 DISVPK
+1034 DMSVPK

-1275 LRLADLSAENFF
+1275 LHLADLSAENFF

-1339 GVLRP
+1339 SVLRP

-1419 SRKPVLLLPRLN
+1419 SRKPVLLLPRLD

-1534 EVLPVSGQANVFAD
+1534 EVLPVSGRANVFAD

-1557 AIP
+1557 VIP

>member
-76 TAKEETARQKEQE
+76 KEQE
-89 ETKRQAHAE
+89 ETKRQVQKTKE

-109 SQASTQDGSDGP
+109 SQASTQDGGDGP

-162 DKTHWVTYLSALLEG
+162 DRTHWVTYLSALLEG

-230 TYAVELRRFAD
+230 TYAVELRRLAD

-337 HGGYQSGPSHFWN
+337 HGGYQSGPSRFWN

-355 STRRSRGDGRFRGQA
+355 STRRSWGDGRFRGQA
-370 TRKEIVK
+370 TRKEIVDT

-401 ACPWKSRKNPCR
+401 SCPWKSRKNPCR

-480 TVCGVRKRLVR
+480 TVCGVRKRLVQ
-491 PCQLLGSSIRCVS
+491 PCQLLGSSVRCVS

-513 LAKVSVDS
+513 LAKVSVDC

-526 EITCCVLDAP
+526 EMTCCVLDAP
-536 VADFIVGNVP
+536 IADFIVGNVP
-546 QVPPLVSQDESC
+546 QVASLVPQDESC
-558 YFAAVTR
+558 
-565 ARSKVVL
+565 
-572 DKKPLSQVI
+572 
-581 QDLEVTPDILSDMQ
+581 
-595 RKDESL
+595 
-601 LSSFQAAEKGEV
+601 
-613 RSAGGTSSYFYLSEG
+613 
-628 ILYRSFTKGSLSIS
+628 
-642 QVVVPKG
+642 
-649 LRSAVLAVSHDAIL
+649 
-663 AGHSGS
+663 
-669 RRTLARLRSNF
+669 
-680 FWPGVTVDVSQY
+680 
-692 VKSCDV
+692 
-698 CQKTTPKGKVFPVPL
+698 
-713 GSMPL
+713 
-718 ISTPFHRVAIDLV
+718 
-731 GPLSPL
+731 
-737 SSQGHRY
+737 
-744 ILTIIDVATRYPE
+744 
-757 AVPLKDIS
+757 
-765 AVSVAE
+765 
-771 ALLTIFSRMGFPK
+771 
-784 EILSDQGSQFNSDLM
+784 
-799 KQFHALC
+799 
-806 QCRGIRTSPYHPQA
+806 
-820 NGTVER
+820 
-826 FHGTLKAMLKKVV
+826 
-839 RNHPSEWHRYLPAL
+839 
-853 LFACREVPSES
+853 
-864 TGFSPFHLL
+864 
-873 FGREV
+873 
-878 RGPLMLLKDTWTN
+878 
-891 KDQSDAEAKPLYP
+891 
-904 YLFELKNILAES
+904 
-916 GELAMQ
+916 ELAMQ

-963 SWLGPFPITRVFHP
+963 SWLGPFPITKVFHP

-1010 GSKCVQSVGDFVPWR
+1010 GSKCVQSVGDFVPWN

-1034 DISVPK
+1034 DMSVPK

-1087 CVQFDDALSEVQ
+1087 CVLFDAALSEVQ

-1275 LRLADLSAENFF
+1275 LHLADLSAENFF

-1410 ALQEIQDIL
+1410 ALQEIQDLL
-1419 SRKPVLLLPRLN
+1419 SRKPVLLLPRLD

-1557 AIP
+1557 VIP

>member
-76 TAKEETARQKEQE
+76 KEQE
-89 ETKRQAHAE
+89 ETKRQVQKTKE

-109 SQASTQDGSDGP
+109 SQASPQDGGDGP

-162 DKTHWVTYLSALLEG
+162 DRTHWVTYLSALLEG

-230 TYAVELRRFAD
+230 TYAVELRRLAD

-298 HPNKNLARRSEATV
+298 HPNKTLARRSEATV

-337 HGGYQSGPSHFWN
+337 HGGYQSGPSRFWN

-355 STRRSRGDGRFRGQA
+355 STRRSWGDGRFRGQA
-370 TRKEIVK
+370 TRKEIVDT

-401 ACPWKSRKNPCR
+401 SCPWKSRKNPCR

-419 PPDQCPFHKTVM
+419 PPDQCPFHKAVA
-431 KESTA
+431 KESMA

-442 SIRPEVACSLQEPF
+442 SVCPEVDF
-456 SGRLHL
+456 SGKLHL

-480 TVCGVRKRLVR
+480 TICAVRKRLVQ
-491 PCQLLGSSIRCVS
+491 PCQLLGSSVRCVS

-526 EITCCVLDAP
+526 EMTCCVLDAP
-536 VADFIVGNVP
+536 IADFIVGNVP
-546 QVPPLVSQDESC
+546 QVASLVPQDESC
-558 YFAAVTR
+558 
-565 ARSKVVL
+565 
-572 DKKPLSQVI
+572 
-581 QDLEVTPDILSDMQ
+581 E
-595 RKDESL
+595 
-601 LSSFQAAEKGEV
+601 
-613 RSAGGTSSYFYLSEG
+613 
-628 ILYRSFTKGSLSIS
+628 
-642 QVVVPKG
+642 
-649 LRSAVLAVSHDAIL
+649 
-663 AGHSGS
+663 
-669 RRTLARLRSNF
+669 
-680 FWPGVTVDVSQY
+680 
-692 VKSCDV
+692 
-698 CQKTTPKGKVFPVPL
+698 
-713 GSMPL
+713 
-718 ISTPFHRVAIDLV
+718 
-731 GPLSPL
+731 
-737 SSQGHRY
+737 
-744 ILTIIDVATRYPE
+744 LT
-757 AVPLKDIS
+757 
-765 AVSVAE
+765 
-771 ALLTIFSRMGFPK
+771 
-784 EILSDQGSQFNSDLM
+784 
-799 KQFHALC
+799 
-806 QCRGIRTSPYHPQA
+806 
-820 NGTVER
+820 
-826 FHGTLKAMLKKVV
+826 
-839 RNHPSEWHRYLPAL
+839 
-853 LFACREVPSES
+853 
-864 TGFSPFHLL
+864 
-873 FGREV
+873 
-878 RGPLMLLKDTWTN
+878 
-891 KDQSDAEAKPLYP
+891 
-904 YLFELKNILAES
+904 
-916 GELAMQ
+916 MQ

-948 EVLVLLPSASNKLLS
+948 VLVFLPSASNKLLS
-963 SWLGPFPITRVFHP
+963 SWLGPFPITKVFHP

-1025 EISPLLDEV
+1025 EILPLLDEV
-1034 DISVPK
+1034 DMSVPK

-1188 CIDFRGLNKITVFDA
+1188 CIDFRRLNKITVFDA

-1275 LRLADLSAENFF
+1275 LHLADLSAENFF
-1287 DDILVHSA
+1287 DILVHSA

-1344 DESKTEKILQV
+1344 DESKTDKILQV

-1380 FASVAAPLTDLTKE
+1380 FASVAAPLTDLNKE

-1410 ALQEIQDIL
+1410 ALQEIQDLL

-1441 STGLGAVLLQEFE
+1441 SSGLGAVLLQEFE

-1557 AIP
+1557 VIP

>member
-1 MAESDVFDEEK
+1 M
-12 LFATFLQRGKA
+12 
-23 FGLQETD
+23 
-30 LMDYVDKQIRQAQE
+30 
-44 RQDRLIV
+44 
-51 RREEEANRKQ
+51 
-61 LELAAIKER
+61 
-70 EETARQ
+70 
-76 TAKEETARQKEQE
+76 
-89 ETKRQAHAE
+89 
-98 EEETKRQAQAH
+98 
-109 SQASTQDGSDGP
+109 
-121 GQASRVGHRPTL
+121 
-133 PKLPAF
+133 
-139 RDKTDDIDS
+139 
-148 YLFRFETHATALKW
+148 
-162 DKTHWVTYLSALLEG
+162 TYLSALLEG

-230 TYAVELRRFAD
+230 TYAVELRRLAD

-312 FGSVASVRDEHRP
+312 FGSVGLVRDEHRP

-337 HGGYQSGPSHFWN
+337 HGGYQSGPSRFWN

-355 STRRSRGDGRFRGQA
+355 STRRSWGDGRFHGQA
-370 TRKEIVK
+370 TRKEMVDT

-442 SIRPEVACSLQEPF
+442 SVHPEVDCSLQDSF
-456 SGRLHL
+456 SGKLHL

-480 TVCGVRKRLVR
+480 TICAVRKRLVQ
-491 PCQLLGSSIRCVS
+491 PCQLLGSSVRCVS

-513 LAKVSVDS
+513 LAKVSVES

-526 EITCCVLDAP
+526 EMTCCVLDAP

-546 QVPPLVSQDESC
+546 QVPSLVPQDESC
-558 YFAAVTR
+558 
-565 ARSKVVL
+565 
-572 DKKPLSQVI
+572 
-581 QDLEVTPDILSDMQ
+581 E
-595 RKDESL
+595 
-601 LSSFQAAEKGEV
+601 
-613 RSAGGTSSYFYLSEG
+613 
-628 ILYRSFTKGSLSIS
+628 
-642 QVVVPKG
+642 
-649 LRSAVLAVSHDAIL
+649 
-663 AGHSGS
+663 
-669 RRTLARLRSNF
+669 
-680 FWPGVTVDVSQY
+680 
-692 VKSCDV
+692 
-698 CQKTTPKGKVFPVPL
+698 
-713 GSMPL
+713 
-718 ISTPFHRVAIDLV
+718 
-731 GPLSPL
+731 
-737 SSQGHRY
+737 
-744 ILTIIDVATRYPE
+744 LT
-757 AVPLKDIS
+757 
-765 AVSVAE
+765 
-771 ALLTIFSRMGFPK
+771 
-784 EILSDQGSQFNSDLM
+784 
-799 KQFHALC
+799 
-806 QCRGIRTSPYHPQA
+806 
-820 NGTVER
+820 
-826 FHGTLKAMLKKVV
+826 
-839 RNHPSEWHRYLPAL
+839 
-853 LFACREVPSES
+853 
-864 TGFSPFHLL
+864 
-873 FGREV
+873 
-878 RGPLMLLKDTWTN
+878 
-891 KDQSDAEAKPLYP
+891 
-904 YLFELKNILAES
+904 
-916 GELAMQ
+916 MQ
-922 NSSAAS
+922 NSTAS
-928 QRNKKYYDKKTQDR
+928 QKNKTYYDKKTQDR

-963 SWLGPFPITRVFHP
+963 SWLGPFPITKVFHP

-1003 AADVAVG
+1003 AGDVAVG

-1025 EISPLLDEV
+1025 EISPLLDEA
-1034 DISVPK
+1034 DMSVPK

-1087 CVQFDDALSEVQ
+1087 CVQFDAALSEVQ

-1106 FQTHADILTTRPG
+1106 FQAHADILTTRPG

-1241 PKTAFATHQGLFQ
+1241 PKTAFTTHQGLFQ

-1275 LRLADLSAENFF
+1275 LHLADLSAENFF

-1316 TARPSKILAGFQSLE
+1316 TARPSKILADFQSLE

-1419 SRKPVLLLPRLN
+1419 SRKPVLLLPRLD

-1534 EVLPVSGQANVFAD
+1534 EVLPISGQANVFAD

-1557 AIP
+1557 VIP

>member
-1 MAESDVFDEEK
+1 M
-12 LFATFLQRGKA
+12 
-23 FGLQETD
+23 
-30 LMDYVDKQIRQAQE
+30 
-44 RQDRLIV
+44 
-51 RREEEANRKQ
+51 
-61 LELAAIKER
+61 
-70 EETARQ
+70 Q
-76 TAKEETARQKEQE
+76 T
-89 ETKRQAHAE
+89 
-98 EEETKRQAQAH
+98 
-109 SQASTQDGSDGP
+109 DGS
-121 GQASRVGHRPTL
+121 L
-133 PKLPAF
+133 CPKL
-139 RDKTDDIDS
+139 K
-148 YLFRFETHATALKW
+148 
-162 DKTHWVTYLSALLEG
+162 
-177 TALTLFH
+177 
-184 SLSDTED
+184 
-191 GTVTY
+191 
-196 EQLKSALLKKFQCT
+196 
-210 PEGFRKRFRES
+210 
-221 KPTAGEPFE
+221 
-230 TYAVELRRFAD
+230 
-241 RWISLSKVEK
+241 K

-312 FGSVASVRDEHRP
+312 FGSVGSVRDEHRP
-325 SEHFGPTNSFRG
+325 SERFGPTNSFRG
-337 HGGYQSGPSHFWN
+337 YGGYQSGPSRFWN

-355 STRRSRGDGRFRGQA
+355 STRRSWGDGRFRGQA
-370 TRKEIVK
+370 TRREMVDT

-382 QSSTTKCCFLC
+382 QSSAPKCYLC

-413 ICNFSH
+413 ICTFSH

-431 KESTA
+431 KESMV
-436 CALAPP
+436 CALASP
-442 SIRPEVACSLQEPF
+442 SVHPEVDCSLQESF
-456 SGRLHL
+456 SGKLHL

-480 TVCGVRKRLVR
+480 TICAVRKSLVQ
-491 PCQLLGSSIRCVS
+491 PCQLLGSSVRCVS

-513 LAKVSVDS
+513 LAKVSVES

-526 EITCCVLDAP
+526 EMTCCVLDAP

-546 QVPPLVSQDESC
+546 QVPSLVSQDESC
-558 YFAAVTR
+558 
-565 ARSKVVL
+565 
-572 DKKPLSQVI
+572 
-581 QDLEVTPDILSDMQ
+581 E
-595 RKDESL
+595 
-601 LSSFQAAEKGEV
+601 
-613 RSAGGTSSYFYLSEG
+613 
-628 ILYRSFTKGSLSIS
+628 
-642 QVVVPKG
+642 
-649 LRSAVLAVSHDAIL
+649 
-663 AGHSGS
+663 
-669 RRTLARLRSNF
+669 
-680 FWPGVTVDVSQY
+680 
-692 VKSCDV
+692 
-698 CQKTTPKGKVFPVPL
+698 
-713 GSMPL
+713 
-718 ISTPFHRVAIDLV
+718 
-731 GPLSPL
+731 
-737 SSQGHRY
+737 
-744 ILTIIDVATRYPE
+744 LT
-757 AVPLKDIS
+757 
-765 AVSVAE
+765 
-771 ALLTIFSRMGFPK
+771 
-784 EILSDQGSQFNSDLM
+784 
-799 KQFHALC
+799 
-806 QCRGIRTSPYHPQA
+806 
-820 NGTVER
+820 
-826 FHGTLKAMLKKVV
+826 
-839 RNHPSEWHRYLPAL
+839 
-853 LFACREVPSES
+853 
-864 TGFSPFHLL
+864 
-873 FGREV
+873 
-878 RGPLMLLKDTWTN
+878 
-891 KDQSDAEAKPLYP
+891 
-904 YLFELKNILAES
+904 
-916 GELAMQ
+916 MQ
-922 NSSAAS
+922 NSSASS
-928 QRNKKYYDKKTQDR
+928 QRNKYYDKKTQDR

-963 SWLGPFPITRVFHP
+963 SWLGPFPITKVFHP

-991 ANMLKRYVRREE
+991 ANMLKRYVQREE

-1034 DISVPK
+1034 DMSVPK
-1040 VPSTSSGDFHAVESV
+1040 VPSTSSRDFHAVESV

-1079 SIPDEDVS
+1079 SIPNEDVS
-1087 CVQFDDALSEVQ
+1087 CVQFDAALSEVQ

-1106 FQTHADILTTRPG
+1106 FRAHADILTTSSG

-1275 LRLADLSAENFF
+1275 LHLADLSAENFF

-1419 SRKPVLLLPRLN
+1419 SRKPVLLLPRLD

-1557 AIP
+1557 VIP

>member
-23 FGLQETD
+23 FGLQETE

-76 TAKEETARQKEQE
+76 TAKEQE
-89 ETKRQAHAE
+89 ETKRHAE
-98 EEETKRQAQAH
+98 EEETKRQVHAH
-109 SQASTQDGSDGP
+109 SQASSQQDGGDGP

-162 DKTHWVTYLSALLEG
+162 DRTHWVTYLSALLEG

-184 SLSDTED
+184 SLSDTEN

-230 TYAVELRRFAD
+230 TYAVELRRLAD

-337 HGGYQSGPSHFWN
+337 HGGYQSGPSRFWN

-370 TRKEIVK
+370 TRKEMVDT

-382 QSSTTKCCFLC
+382 QPSTTKCCFLC

-419 PPDQCPFHKTVM
+419 PPDQCPFRKAVA
-431 KESTA
+431 KESMA

-442 SIRPEVACSLQEPF
+442 SVCPEVDF
-456 SGRLHL
+456 SGKLHL

-480 TVCGVRKRLVR
+480 TICAVRKRLVQ
-491 PCQLLGSSIRCVS
+491 PCQLLGSSVRCVS

-513 LAKVSVDS
+513 LAKVSVDC

-526 EITCCVLDAP
+526 EMTCCVLDAP
-536 VADFIVGNVP
+536 IADFIVGNIP
-546 QVPPLVSQDESC
+546 QVPSLISQDESC
-558 YFAAVTR
+558 
-565 ARSKVVL
+565 
-572 DKKPLSQVI
+572 
-581 QDLEVTPDILSDMQ
+581 E
-595 RKDESL
+595 
-601 LSSFQAAEKGEV
+601 
-613 RSAGGTSSYFYLSEG
+613 
-628 ILYRSFTKGSLSIS
+628 
-642 QVVVPKG
+642 
-649 LRSAVLAVSHDAIL
+649 
-663 AGHSGS
+663 
-669 RRTLARLRSNF
+669 
-680 FWPGVTVDVSQY
+680 
-692 VKSCDV
+692 
-698 CQKTTPKGKVFPVPL
+698 
-713 GSMPL
+713 
-718 ISTPFHRVAIDLV
+718 
-731 GPLSPL
+731 
-737 SSQGHRY
+737 
-744 ILTIIDVATRYPE
+744 LT
-757 AVPLKDIS
+757 
-765 AVSVAE
+765 
-771 ALLTIFSRMGFPK
+771 
-784 EILSDQGSQFNSDLM
+784 
-799 KQFHALC
+799 
-806 QCRGIRTSPYHPQA
+806 
-820 NGTVER
+820 
-826 FHGTLKAMLKKVV
+826 
-839 RNHPSEWHRYLPAL
+839 
-853 LFACREVPSES
+853 
-864 TGFSPFHLL
+864 
-873 FGREV
+873 
-878 RGPLMLLKDTWTN
+878 
-891 KDQSDAEAKPLYP
+891 
-904 YLFELKNILAES
+904 
-916 GELAMQ
+916 MQ
-922 NSSAAS
+922 NSSAVS
-928 QRNKKYYDKKTQDR
+928 QRNKNYDKKTQDR

-963 SWLGPFPITRVFHP
+963 SWLGPFPITKVFHP

-1034 DISVPK
+1034 DISVPQ

-1177 LVRKKDGSCRF
+1177 MVRKKDGSCRF

-1221 FTKID
+1221 FTQID

-1275 LRLADLSAENFF
+1275 LHLADLSAENFF

-1419 SRKPVLLLPRLN
+1419 SRKPVLLLPRLD

-1557 AIP
+1557 VIP

>member
-23 FGLQETD
+23 FGLQETE

-76 TAKEETARQKEQE
+76 TAKEETARQTAKEQEETARQAAKEQE
-89 ETKRQAHAE
+89 ETKRHAE
-98 EEETKRQAQAH
+98 EEETKRQAHAH
-109 SQASTQDGSDGP
+109 SQASTQDGGDGP

-162 DKTHWVTYLSALLEG
+162 DRTHWVTYLSALLEG

-230 TYAVELRRFAD
+230 TYAVELRRLAD

-312 FGSVASVRDEHRP
+312 FGSVGSVRDEHRP
-325 SEHFGPTNSFRG
+325 SEHFGPTHSFRG
-337 HGGYQSGPSHFWN
+337 HGGYQSGPSRFWN

-355 STRRSRGDGRFRGQA
+355 STRRSWGDGRFRGQA
-370 TRKEIVK
+370 TRKEMVDT

-419 PPDQCPFHKTVM
+419 PPDQCPFHKAVA
-431 KESTA
+431 KESMA

-442 SIRPEVACSLQEPF
+442 SVHPEVDCSLQDSF
-456 SGRLHL
+456 SGKLHL

-480 TVCGVRKRLVR
+480 TICAVRKRLVQ
-491 PCQLLGSSIRCVS
+491 PCQLLGSSVRCVS

-513 LAKVSVDS
+513 LAKVSVES

-526 EITCCVLDAP
+526 EMICCVLDAP

-546 QVPPLVSQDESC
+546 QVASLVPQDESC
-558 YFAAVTR
+558 
-565 ARSKVVL
+565 
-572 DKKPLSQVI
+572 
-581 QDLEVTPDILSDMQ
+581 E
-595 RKDESL
+595 
-601 LSSFQAAEKGEV
+601 
-613 RSAGGTSSYFYLSEG
+613 
-628 ILYRSFTKGSLSIS
+628 
-642 QVVVPKG
+642 
-649 LRSAVLAVSHDAIL
+649 
-663 AGHSGS
+663 
-669 RRTLARLRSNF
+669 
-680 FWPGVTVDVSQY
+680 
-692 VKSCDV
+692 
-698 CQKTTPKGKVFPVPL
+698 
-713 GSMPL
+713 
-718 ISTPFHRVAIDLV
+718 
-731 GPLSPL
+731 
-737 SSQGHRY
+737 
-744 ILTIIDVATRYPE
+744 LT
-757 AVPLKDIS
+757 
-765 AVSVAE
+765 
-771 ALLTIFSRMGFPK
+771 
-784 EILSDQGSQFNSDLM
+784 
-799 KQFHALC
+799 
-806 QCRGIRTSPYHPQA
+806 
-820 NGTVER
+820 
-826 FHGTLKAMLKKVV
+826 
-839 RNHPSEWHRYLPAL
+839 
-853 LFACREVPSES
+853 
-864 TGFSPFHLL
+864 
-873 FGREV
+873 
-878 RGPLMLLKDTWTN
+878 
-891 KDQSDAEAKPLYP
+891 
-904 YLFELKNILAES
+904 
-916 GELAMQ
+916 MQ

-928 QRNKKYYDKKTQDR
+928 QRKKYYDKKTQDR

-963 SWLGPFPITRVFHP
+963 SWLGPFPITKVFHP

-1254 FIRMPFG
+1254 FIRLPFG

-1275 LRLADLSAENFF
+1275 LHLADLSAENFF
-1287 DDILVHSA
+1287 DILVHSA

-1355 STPTTKKQVRSLLG
+1355 STHTTKKQVRSLLG

-1380 FASVAAPLTDLTKE
+1380 FASVPAPLTDLTKE

-1419 SRKPVLLLPRLN
+1419 SRKPVLLLPRLD

-1463 SRKLLDREKRYSTIE
+1463 SRKLLDRENRYSTIE

-1557 AIP
+1557 VIP

>member
-23 FGLQETD
+23 FGLQETE

-61 LELAAIKER
+61 LGLELAAIKER

-76 TAKEETARQKEQE
+76 TAKEQEETARQKEQE
-89 ETKRQAHAE
+89 ETKRQVQKTKE

-109 SQASTQDGSDGP
+109 SQPSTQQDGGEGL

-162 DKTHWVTYLSALLEG
+162 DRTHWVTYLSALLEG

-230 TYAVELRRFAD
+230 TYAVELRRLAD

-298 HPNKNLARRSEATV
+298 HPNKNLARRSETTV
-312 FGSVASVRDEHRP
+312 FGSVASVRDEHRS

-337 HGGYQSGPSHFWN
+337 HGGYQSGPSRFWN

-355 STRRSRGDGRFRGQA
+355 STRRSWGDGRFRGQA
-370 TRKEIVK
+370 TRKEIVDT

-419 PPDQCPFHKTVM
+419 PPDQCPFHKAVT
-431 KESTA
+431 KESMA

-442 SIRPEVACSLQEPF
+442 SVCPEVDF
-456 SGRLHL
+456 SGKLHL

-480 TVCGVRKRLVR
+480 TICAVRKRLVQ
-491 PCQLLGSSIRCVS
+491 PCQLLGSSVRCVS

-513 LAKVSVDS
+513 LAKVSVDC

-526 EITCCVLDAP
+526 EMTCCVLDAP
-536 VADFIVGNVP
+536 IADFIVGNVP
-546 QVPPLVSQDESC
+546 QVPSLVPQDESC
-558 YFAAVTR
+558 
-565 ARSKVVL
+565 
-572 DKKPLSQVI
+572 
-581 QDLEVTPDILSDMQ
+581 E
-595 RKDESL
+595 
-601 LSSFQAAEKGEV
+601 
-613 RSAGGTSSYFYLSEG
+613 
-628 ILYRSFTKGSLSIS
+628 
-642 QVVVPKG
+642 
-649 LRSAVLAVSHDAIL
+649 
-663 AGHSGS
+663 
-669 RRTLARLRSNF
+669 
-680 FWPGVTVDVSQY
+680 
-692 VKSCDV
+692 
-698 CQKTTPKGKVFPVPL
+698 
-713 GSMPL
+713 
-718 ISTPFHRVAIDLV
+718 
-731 GPLSPL
+731 
-737 SSQGHRY
+737 
-744 ILTIIDVATRYPE
+744 LT
-757 AVPLKDIS
+757 
-765 AVSVAE
+765 
-771 ALLTIFSRMGFPK
+771 
-784 EILSDQGSQFNSDLM
+784 
-799 KQFHALC
+799 
-806 QCRGIRTSPYHPQA
+806 
-820 NGTVER
+820 
-826 FHGTLKAMLKKVV
+826 
-839 RNHPSEWHRYLPAL
+839 
-853 LFACREVPSES
+853 
-864 TGFSPFHLL
+864 
-873 FGREV
+873 
-878 RGPLMLLKDTWTN
+878 
-891 KDQSDAEAKPLYP
+891 
-904 YLFELKNILAES
+904 
-916 GELAMQ
+916 MQ

-928 QRNKKYYDKKTQDR
+928 QRNKNYKKTQDR

-963 SWLGPFPITRVFHP
+963 SWLGPFPITKVFHP

-1034 DISVPK
+1034 DMSVPK

-1106 FQTHADILTTRPG
+1106 FHTHADILTTRPG

-1156 QVMLDLEIIEPSKS
+1156 QVMLDLEIIEPSQS

-1275 LRLADLSAENFF
+1275 LHLADLSAENFF

-1344 DESKTEKILQV
+1344 DESKTDKILQV

-1394 SGRSCRSIHWT
+1394 GGRSCRSIHWT

-1419 SRKPVLLLPRLN
+1419 SRKPVLLLPRLD

-1557 AIP
+1557 VIP

>member
-23 FGLQETD
+23 FGLQETE

-76 TAKEETARQKEQE
+76 TAREETARQTAKEQE
-89 ETKRQAHAE
+89 ETKRHAE

-109 SQASTQDGSDGP
+109 SQASTQQDGGDGP

-162 DKTHWVTYLSALLEG
+162 DRAHWVTYLSALLEG
-177 TALTLFH
+177 TALTLFY

-230 TYAVELRRFAD
+230 TYAVELRRLAD

-337 HGGYQSGPSHFWN
+337 HGGYQSGPSRFWN

-370 TRKEIVK
+370 TRKEIVDT
-377 GRSGN
+377 GRSEN

-401 ACPWKSRKNPCR
+401 SCPWKSRKNPCR

-419 PPDQCPFHKTVM
+419 PPDQCPFHKAVA
-431 KESTA
+431 KEPMA

-442 SIRPEVACSLQEPF
+442 SVCPEVDF
-456 SGRLHL
+456 SGKLHL

-480 TVCGVRKRLVR
+480 TICAVRKRLVQ
-491 PCQLLGSSIRCVS
+491 PCQLLGSSVRCVS

-526 EITCCVLDAP
+526 EMTCCVLDAP

-546 QVPPLVSQDESC
+546 QVPSLISQD
-558 YFAAVTR
+558 
-565 ARSKVVL
+565 
-572 DKKPLSQVI
+572 
-581 QDLEVTPDILSDMQ
+581 
-595 RKDESL
+595 
-601 LSSFQAAEKGEV
+601 
-613 RSAGGTSSYFYLSEG
+613 
-628 ILYRSFTKGSLSIS
+628 
-642 QVVVPKG
+642 
-649 LRSAVLAVSHDAIL
+649 
-663 AGHSGS
+663 
-669 RRTLARLRSNF
+669 
-680 FWPGVTVDVSQY
+680 
-692 VKSCDV
+692 
-698 CQKTTPKGKVFPVPL
+698 
-713 GSMPL
+713 
-718 ISTPFHRVAIDLV
+718 
-731 GPLSPL
+731 
-737 SSQGHRY
+737 
-744 ILTIIDVATRYPE
+744 
-757 AVPLKDIS
+757 
-765 AVSVAE
+765 
-771 ALLTIFSRMGFPK
+771 
-784 EILSDQGSQFNSDLM
+784 
-799 KQFHALC
+799 
-806 QCRGIRTSPYHPQA
+806 
-820 NGTVER
+820 
-826 FHGTLKAMLKKVV
+826 
-839 RNHPSEWHRYLPAL
+839 
-853 LFACREVPSES
+853 
-864 TGFSPFHLL
+864 
-873 FGREV
+873 
-878 RGPLMLLKDTWTN
+878 
-891 KDQSDAEAKPLYP
+891 
-904 YLFELKNILAES
+904 ES

-963 SWLGPFPITRVFHP
+963 SWLGPFPITKVFHP

-1034 DISVPK
+1034 DMSVPK

-1226 LAKGY
+1226 LAKEY

-1275 LRLADLSAENFF
+1275 LHLADLSAENFF

-1394 SGRSCRSIHWT
+1394 GGRSCRSIHWT

-1419 SRKPVLLLPRLN
+1419 SRKPVLLLPRLD

-1534 EVLPVSGQANVFAD
+1534 EVLPVSGRANVFAD

-1557 AIP
+1557 VIP

>member
-51 RREEEANRKQ
+51 RREEEANRRH

-76 TAKEETARQKEQE
+76 TAKEQE
-89 ETKRQAHAE
+89 ETKRHAE
-98 EEETKRQAQAH
+98 EEETKRQVHAH
-109 SQASTQDGSDGP
+109 SQASSQQDGGDGP

-162 DKTHWVTYLSALLEG
+162 DRTHWVTYLSALLEG

-184 SLSDTED
+184 SLSDTEA

-230 TYAVELRRFAD
+230 TYAVELRRLAD

-298 HPNKNLARRSEATV
+298 HPNKTLARRSEATV

-337 HGGYQSGPSHFWN
+337 HGGYQSGPSRFWN

-355 STRRSRGDGRFRGQA
+355 STRRSWGDGRFRGQA
-370 TRKEIVK
+370 TRKDIVDT

-393 KQPGHFHQ
+393 KQPGHLHQ
-401 ACPWKSRKNPCR
+401 TCPWKSRKNPCR

-419 PPDQCPFHKTVM
+419 PPDQCPFHKAVA
-431 KESTA
+431 KESMA

-442 SIRPEVACSLQEPF
+442 SVCPEVDF
-456 SGRLHL
+456 SGKLHL

-480 TVCGVRKRLVR
+480 TICAVRKRLVQ
-491 PCQLLGSSIRCVS
+491 PCQLLGSSVRCVS

-513 LAKVSVDS
+513 LAKVSVDC

-526 EITCCVLDAP
+526 EMTCCVLDAP
-536 VADFIVGNVP
+536 IADFIVGNIP
-546 QVPPLVSQDESC
+546 QVPSLISQDESC
-558 YFAAVTR
+558 
-565 ARSKVVL
+565 
-572 DKKPLSQVI
+572 
-581 QDLEVTPDILSDMQ
+581 E
-595 RKDESL
+595 
-601 LSSFQAAEKGEV
+601 
-613 RSAGGTSSYFYLSEG
+613 
-628 ILYRSFTKGSLSIS
+628 
-642 QVVVPKG
+642 
-649 LRSAVLAVSHDAIL
+649 
-663 AGHSGS
+663 
-669 RRTLARLRSNF
+669 
-680 FWPGVTVDVSQY
+680 
-692 VKSCDV
+692 
-698 CQKTTPKGKVFPVPL
+698 
-713 GSMPL
+713 
-718 ISTPFHRVAIDLV
+718 
-731 GPLSPL
+731 
-737 SSQGHRY
+737 
-744 ILTIIDVATRYPE
+744 LT
-757 AVPLKDIS
+757 
-765 AVSVAE
+765 
-771 ALLTIFSRMGFPK
+771 
-784 EILSDQGSQFNSDLM
+784 
-799 KQFHALC
+799 
-806 QCRGIRTSPYHPQA
+806 
-820 NGTVER
+820 
-826 FHGTLKAMLKKVV
+826 
-839 RNHPSEWHRYLPAL
+839 
-853 LFACREVPSES
+853 
-864 TGFSPFHLL
+864 
-873 FGREV
+873 
-878 RGPLMLLKDTWTN
+878 
-891 KDQSDAEAKPLYP
+891 
-904 YLFELKNILAES
+904 
-916 GELAMQ
+916 MQ

-928 QRNKKYYDKKTQDR
+928 QRNKNYDKKTQDR

-963 SWLGPFPITRVFHP
+963 SWLGPFPITKVFHP

-1034 DISVPK
+1034 DMSVPK

-1275 LRLADLSAENFF
+1275 LHLADLSAENFF

-1316 TARPSKILAGFQSLE
+1316 TARPSKIVAGFQSLE

-1419 SRKPVLLLPRLN
+1419 SRKPVLLLPRLD

-1557 AIP
+1557 VIP

>member
-23 FGLQETD
+23 FGLQETE

-76 TAKEETARQKEQE
+76 TAKEQE
-89 ETKRQAHAE
+89 ETKRHAE

-109 SQASTQDGSDGP
+109 SQASTQQDGGDGP
-121 GQASRVGHRPTL
+121 GQASRVGHRPAL

-230 TYAVELRRFAD
+230 TYAVELRRLAD

-337 HGGYQSGPSHFWN
+337 HGGYQSGPSRFWN
-350 RRGFD
+350 RRAFD
-355 STRRSRGDGRFRGQA
+355 STRRSWGDGRFRGQA
-370 TRKEIVK
+370 TRKDIVDT

-393 KQPGHFHQ
+393 KQPGHLHQ
-401 ACPWKSRKNPCR
+401 TCPWKSRKNPCR

-419 PPDQCPFHKTVM
+419 PPDQCPFHKAVA
-431 KESTA
+431 KESMA

-442 SIRPEVACSLQEPF
+442 SVCPEVDF
-456 SGRLHL
+456 SGKLHL
-462 QSGTVNGVRCSVL
+462 QSGTVDGVRCSVL

-480 TVCGVRKRLVR
+480 TICAVRKRLVQ
-491 PCQLLGSSIRCVS
+491 PCQLLGSSVRCVS

-513 LAKVSVDS
+513 LAKVSVDC

-526 EITCCVLDAP
+526 EMTCCVLDAP
-536 VADFIVGNVP
+536 IADFIVGNVP
-546 QVPPLVSQDESC
+546 QVPSLISQDESC
-558 YFAAVTR
+558 
-565 ARSKVVL
+565 
-572 DKKPLSQVI
+572 
-581 QDLEVTPDILSDMQ
+581 E
-595 RKDESL
+595 
-601 LSSFQAAEKGEV
+601 
-613 RSAGGTSSYFYLSEG
+613 
-628 ILYRSFTKGSLSIS
+628 
-642 QVVVPKG
+642 
-649 LRSAVLAVSHDAIL
+649 
-663 AGHSGS
+663 
-669 RRTLARLRSNF
+669 
-680 FWPGVTVDVSQY
+680 
-692 VKSCDV
+692 
-698 CQKTTPKGKVFPVPL
+698 
-713 GSMPL
+713 
-718 ISTPFHRVAIDLV
+718 
-731 GPLSPL
+731 
-737 SSQGHRY
+737 
-744 ILTIIDVATRYPE
+744 LT
-757 AVPLKDIS
+757 
-765 AVSVAE
+765 
-771 ALLTIFSRMGFPK
+771 
-784 EILSDQGSQFNSDLM
+784 
-799 KQFHALC
+799 
-806 QCRGIRTSPYHPQA
+806 
-820 NGTVER
+820 
-826 FHGTLKAMLKKVV
+826 
-839 RNHPSEWHRYLPAL
+839 
-853 LFACREVPSES
+853 
-864 TGFSPFHLL
+864 
-873 FGREV
+873 
-878 RGPLMLLKDTWTN
+878 
-891 KDQSDAEAKPLYP
+891 
-904 YLFELKNILAES
+904 
-916 GELAMQ
+916 MQ

-928 QRNKKYYDKKTQDR
+928 QRNKNYKKTQDR

-948 EVLVLLPSASNKLLS
+948 EVLVLLPSASSKLLS
-963 SWLGPFPITRVFHP
+963 SWLGPFPITKVFHP

-991 ANMLKRYVRREE
+991 ANMLKRYVQREE

-1025 EISPLLDEV
+1025 EISPLLNEV
-1034 DISVPK
+1034 DMSVPK

-1275 LRLADLSAENFF
+1275 LHLADLSAENFF

-1331 FLGHVVGS
+1331 FLAHVVGS

-1344 DESKTEKILQV
+1344 DESKTDKILQV

-1394 SGRSCRSIHWT
+1394 GGRSCRSIHWT

-1419 SRKPVLLLPRLN
+1419 SRKPVLLLPRLD

-1499 FVLQTDHR
+1499 FLLQTDHR

-1557 AIP
+1557 VIP

>member
-23 FGLQETD
+23 FGLQETE

-76 TAKEETARQKEQE
+76 TAKEQE

-98 EEETKRQAQAH
+98 EEETKRQAHAH
-109 SQASTQDGSDGP
+109 SQASTQDGGNGP
-121 GQASRVGHRPTL
+121 GQASRVGHRPAL

-230 TYAVELRRFAD
+230 TYAVELRRLAD

-298 HPNKNLARRSEATV
+298 HPNKTLARRSEATV

-337 HGGYQSGPSHFWN
+337 HGGYQSGPSRFWN

-355 STRRSRGDGRFRGQA
+355 STRRSWGDGRFRGQA
-370 TRKEIVK
+370 TRKEIVDT

-401 ACPWKSRKNPCR
+401 SCPWKSRKNPCR

-419 PPDQCPFHKTVM
+419 PPDQCPFHKAVA
-431 KESTA
+431 KESMA

-442 SIRPEVACSLQEPF
+442 SVCPEVDF
-456 SGRLHL
+456 SGKLHL
-462 QSGTVNGVRCSVL
+462 QSGIVNGVRCSVL

-480 TVCGVRKRLVR
+480 TICAVRKRLVQ
-491 PCQLLGSSIRCVS
+491 PCQLLGSSVRCVS

-513 LAKVSVDS
+513 LARVSVDS

-526 EITCCVLDAP
+526 EMTCCVLDAP
-536 VADFIVGNVP
+536 IADFIVGNVP
-546 QVPPLVSQDESC
+546 QVPSLISQDESC
-558 YFAAVTR
+558 
-565 ARSKVVL
+565 
-572 DKKPLSQVI
+572 
-581 QDLEVTPDILSDMQ
+581 E
-595 RKDESL
+595 
-601 LSSFQAAEKGEV
+601 
-613 RSAGGTSSYFYLSEG
+613 
-628 ILYRSFTKGSLSIS
+628 
-642 QVVVPKG
+642 
-649 LRSAVLAVSHDAIL
+649 
-663 AGHSGS
+663 
-669 RRTLARLRSNF
+669 
-680 FWPGVTVDVSQY
+680 
-692 VKSCDV
+692 
-698 CQKTTPKGKVFPVPL
+698 
-713 GSMPL
+713 
-718 ISTPFHRVAIDLV
+718 
-731 GPLSPL
+731 
-737 SSQGHRY
+737 
-744 ILTIIDVATRYPE
+744 LT
-757 AVPLKDIS
+757 
-765 AVSVAE
+765 
-771 ALLTIFSRMGFPK
+771 
-784 EILSDQGSQFNSDLM
+784 
-799 KQFHALC
+799 
-806 QCRGIRTSPYHPQA
+806 
-820 NGTVER
+820 
-826 FHGTLKAMLKKVV
+826 
-839 RNHPSEWHRYLPAL
+839 
-853 LFACREVPSES
+853 
-864 TGFSPFHLL
+864 
-873 FGREV
+873 
-878 RGPLMLLKDTWTN
+878 
-891 KDQSDAEAKPLYP
+891 
-904 YLFELKNILAES
+904 
-916 GELAMQ
+916 MQ

-928 QRNKKYYDKKTQDR
+928 QRNKYYDKKTQDR

-963 SWLGPFPITRVFHP
+963 SWLGPFPITKVFHP

-1188 CIDFRGLNKITVFDA
+1188 CIDFRGLSKITVFDA

-1275 LRLADLSAENFF
+1275 LHLADLSAENFF
-1287 DDILVHSA
+1287 DILVHSA

-1394 SGRSCRSIHWT
+1394 GGRSCRSIHWT

-1419 SRKPVLLLPRLN
+1419 SRKPVLLLPRLD

-1557 AIP
+1557 VIP

>member
-51 RREEEANRKQ
+51 RREEEANRRH

-76 TAKEETARQKEQE
+76 TAKEQE
-89 ETKRQAHAE
+89 ETKRHAE
-98 EEETKRQAQAH
+98 EEETKRQVHAH
-109 SQASTQDGSDGP
+109 SQASSQQDGGDGP

-162 DKTHWVTYLSALLEG
+162 DRTHWVTYLSALLEG

-184 SLSDTED
+184 SLSDTEA

-230 TYAVELRRFAD
+230 TYAVELRRLAD

-337 HGGYQSGPSHFWN
+337 HGGYQSGPSRFWN

-355 STRRSRGDGRFRGQA
+355 STRRSWGDGRFRGQA
-370 TRKEIVK
+370 TRKEMVDT

-393 KQPGHFHQ
+393 KQPGHLHQ
-401 ACPWKSRKNPCR
+401 TCPWKSRKNPCR

-419 PPDQCPFHKTVM
+419 PPDQCPFHKAVA
-431 KESTA
+431 KESMA

-442 SIRPEVACSLQEPF
+442 SVCPEVDF
-456 SGRLHL
+456 SGKLHL

-480 TVCGVRKRLVR
+480 TICAVRKRLVQ
-491 PCQLLGSSIRCVS
+491 PCQLLGSSVRCVS

-526 EITCCVLDAP
+526 EMTCCVLDAP
-536 VADFIVGNVP
+536 IADFIVGNVP
-546 QVPPLVSQDESC
+546 QVPSLISQDESC
-558 YFAAVTR
+558 
-565 ARSKVVL
+565 
-572 DKKPLSQVI
+572 
-581 QDLEVTPDILSDMQ
+581 
-595 RKDESL
+595 
-601 LSSFQAAEKGEV
+601 
-613 RSAGGTSSYFYLSEG
+613 
-628 ILYRSFTKGSLSIS
+628 
-642 QVVVPKG
+642 
-649 LRSAVLAVSHDAIL
+649 
-663 AGHSGS
+663 
-669 RRTLARLRSNF
+669 
-680 FWPGVTVDVSQY
+680 
-692 VKSCDV
+692 
-698 CQKTTPKGKVFPVPL
+698 
-713 GSMPL
+713 
-718 ISTPFHRVAIDLV
+718 
-731 GPLSPL
+731 
-737 SSQGHRY
+737 
-744 ILTIIDVATRYPE
+744 
-757 AVPLKDIS
+757 
-765 AVSVAE
+765 
-771 ALLTIFSRMGFPK
+771 
-784 EILSDQGSQFNSDLM
+784 
-799 KQFHALC
+799 
-806 QCRGIRTSPYHPQA
+806 
-820 NGTVER
+820 
-826 FHGTLKAMLKKVV
+826 
-839 RNHPSEWHRYLPAL
+839 
-853 LFACREVPSES
+853 
-864 TGFSPFHLL
+864 
-873 FGREV
+873 
-878 RGPLMLLKDTWTN
+878 
-891 KDQSDAEAKPLYP
+891 
-904 YLFELKNILAES
+904 
-916 GELAMQ
+916 ELAMQ

-928 QRNKKYYDKKTQDR
+928 QKNKYYDKKTQDR

-963 SWLGPFPITRVFHP
+963 SWLGPFPITKVFHP

-1040 VPSTSSGDFHAVESV
+1040 VPSTSSGDFHTVESV

-1275 LRLADLSAENFF
+1275 LHLADLSAENFF

-1419 SRKPVLLLPRLN
+1419 SRKPVLLLPRLD

-1557 AIP
+1557 VIP

>member
-76 TAKEETARQKEQE
+76 KEQEETARQTAKEQE
-89 ETKRQAHAE
+89 ETKRQIQKTKE
-98 EEETKRQAQAH
+98 EEETKRQAQAN
-109 SQASTQDGSDGP
+109 SQASTQDGGDGP

-162 DKTHWVTYLSALLEG
+162 ERTHWVTYLSALLEG

-230 TYAVELRRFAD
+230 TYAVELRRLAD

-337 HGGYQSGPSHFWN
+337 HGGYQSGPSRFWN

-370 TRKEIVK
+370 TRKEIVDK

-401 ACPWKSRKNPCR
+401 SCPWKSRKNPCR

-419 PPDQCPFHKTVM
+419 PPDQCPFHKAVA
-431 KESTA
+431 KESMA

-442 SIRPEVACSLQEPF
+442 SVCPEVDF
-456 SGRLHL
+456 SGKLHL

-480 TVCGVRKRLVR
+480 TICAVRKRLVQ
-491 PCQLLGSSIRCVS
+491 PCQLLGSSVRCVS

-526 EITCCVLDAP
+526 EMTCCVLDAP
-536 VADFIVGNVP
+536 IADFIVGNVP
-546 QVPPLVSQDESC
+546 QVPSLISQDESC
-558 YFAAVTR
+558 
-565 ARSKVVL
+565 
-572 DKKPLSQVI
+572 
-581 QDLEVTPDILSDMQ
+581 E
-595 RKDESL
+595 
-601 LSSFQAAEKGEV
+601 
-613 RSAGGTSSYFYLSEG
+613 
-628 ILYRSFTKGSLSIS
+628 
-642 QVVVPKG
+642 
-649 LRSAVLAVSHDAIL
+649 
-663 AGHSGS
+663 
-669 RRTLARLRSNF
+669 
-680 FWPGVTVDVSQY
+680 
-692 VKSCDV
+692 
-698 CQKTTPKGKVFPVPL
+698 
-713 GSMPL
+713 
-718 ISTPFHRVAIDLV
+718 
-731 GPLSPL
+731 
-737 SSQGHRY
+737 
-744 ILTIIDVATRYPE
+744 LT
-757 AVPLKDIS
+757 
-765 AVSVAE
+765 
-771 ALLTIFSRMGFPK
+771 
-784 EILSDQGSQFNSDLM
+784 
-799 KQFHALC
+799 
-806 QCRGIRTSPYHPQA
+806 
-820 NGTVER
+820 
-826 FHGTLKAMLKKVV
+826 
-839 RNHPSEWHRYLPAL
+839 
-853 LFACREVPSES
+853 
-864 TGFSPFHLL
+864 
-873 FGREV
+873 
-878 RGPLMLLKDTWTN
+878 
-891 KDQSDAEAKPLYP
+891 
-904 YLFELKNILAES
+904 
-916 GELAMQ
+916 MQ

-928 QRNKKYYDKKTQDR
+928 QRKKYYDKKTQDR

-963 SWLGPFPITRVFHP
+963 SWLGPFPITKVFHP

-1034 DISVPK
+1034 DMSVPK

-1079 SIPDEDVS
+1079 SIPDEGVS

-1156 QVMLDLEIIEPSKS
+1156 QVMLALEIIEPSKS

-1177 LVRKKDGSCRF
+1177 LVRKKDGCCRF

-1226 LAKGY
+1226 LAKEY

-1275 LRLADLSAENFF
+1275 LHLADLSAENFF
-1287 DDILVHSA
+1287 DILVHSA

-1344 DESKTEKILQV
+1344 DESKTDKILQV

-1394 SGRSCRSIHWT
+1394 GGRSCRPIHWT

-1419 SRKPVLLLPRLN
+1419 SRKPVLLLPRLD

-1557 AIP
+1557 VIP

>member
-109 SQASTQDGSDGP
+109 SQASTQDGGDGP

-230 TYAVELRRFAD
+230 TYAVELRRLAD

-337 HGGYQSGPSHFWN
+337 HGGYQSGPSRFWN
-350 RRGFD
+350 RRAFD
-355 STRRSRGDGRFRGQA
+355 STRRSWGDGRFRGQA
-370 TRKEIVK
+370 TRKDIVDT

-393 KQPGHFHQ
+393 KQPGHLHQ
-401 ACPWKSRKNPCR
+401 TCPWKSRKNPCR

-419 PPDQCPFHKTVM
+419 PPDQCPFHKAVA
-431 KESTA
+431 KESMA

-442 SIRPEVACSLQEPF
+442 SVCPEVDF
-456 SGRLHL
+456 SGKLHL

-480 TVCGVRKRLVR
+480 TICAVRKRLVQ
-491 PCQLLGSSIRCVS
+491 PCQLLGSSVRCVS

-513 LAKVSVDS
+513 LAKVSVDC

-526 EITCCVLDAP
+526 EMTCCVLDAP
-536 VADFIVGNVP
+536 IADFIVGNIP
-546 QVPPLVSQDESC
+546 QVPSLISQDESC
-558 YFAAVTR
+558 
-565 ARSKVVL
+565 
-572 DKKPLSQVI
+572 
-581 QDLEVTPDILSDMQ
+581 E
-595 RKDESL
+595 
-601 LSSFQAAEKGEV
+601 
-613 RSAGGTSSYFYLSEG
+613 
-628 ILYRSFTKGSLSIS
+628 
-642 QVVVPKG
+642 
-649 LRSAVLAVSHDAIL
+649 
-663 AGHSGS
+663 
-669 RRTLARLRSNF
+669 
-680 FWPGVTVDVSQY
+680 
-692 VKSCDV
+692 
-698 CQKTTPKGKVFPVPL
+698 
-713 GSMPL
+713 
-718 ISTPFHRVAIDLV
+718 
-731 GPLSPL
+731 
-737 SSQGHRY
+737 
-744 ILTIIDVATRYPE
+744 LT
-757 AVPLKDIS
+757 
-765 AVSVAE
+765 
-771 ALLTIFSRMGFPK
+771 
-784 EILSDQGSQFNSDLM
+784 
-799 KQFHALC
+799 
-806 QCRGIRTSPYHPQA
+806 
-820 NGTVER
+820 
-826 FHGTLKAMLKKVV
+826 
-839 RNHPSEWHRYLPAL
+839 
-853 LFACREVPSES
+853 
-864 TGFSPFHLL
+864 
-873 FGREV
+873 
-878 RGPLMLLKDTWTN
+878 
-891 KDQSDAEAKPLYP
+891 
-904 YLFELKNILAES
+904 
-916 GELAMQ
+916 MQ

-928 QRNKKYYDKKTQDR
+928 QRNKNYDKKTQDR

-963 SWLGPFPITRVFHP
+963 SWLGPFPITKVFHP

-1034 DISVPK
+1034 DMSVPK

-1275 LRLADLSAENFF
+1275 LHLADLSAENFF

-1394 SGRSCRSIHWT
+1394 GGRSCRSIHWT

-1419 SRKPVLLLPRLN
+1419 SRKPVLLLPRLD

-1557 AIP
+1557 VIP

>member
-51 RREEEANRKQ
+51 RREEEANRRH

-76 TAKEETARQKEQE
+76 TAKEQE
-89 ETKRQAHAE
+89 ETKRHAE
-98 EEETKRQAQAH
+98 EEETKRQVHAH
-109 SQASTQDGSDGP
+109 SQASSQQDGGDGP

-162 DKTHWVTYLSALLEG
+162 DRTHWVTYLSALLEG

-184 SLSDTED
+184 SLSDTEA

-230 TYAVELRRFAD
+230 TYAVELRRLAD

-337 HGGYQSGPSHFWN
+337 HGGYQSGPSRFWN

-355 STRRSRGDGRFRGQA
+355 STRRSWGDGRFRGQA
-370 TRKEIVK
+370 TRKEMVDT

-393 KQPGHFHQ
+393 KQPGHLHQ
-401 ACPWKSRKNPCR
+401 TCPWKSRKNPCR

-419 PPDQCPFHKTVM
+419 PPDQCPFHKAVA
-431 KESTA
+431 KESMA

-442 SIRPEVACSLQEPF
+442 SVCPEVDF
-456 SGRLHL
+456 SGKLHL

-480 TVCGVRKRLVR
+480 TICAVRKRLVQ
-491 PCQLLGSSIRCVS
+491 PCQLLGSSVRCVS

-526 EITCCVLDAP
+526 EMTCCVLDAP
-536 VADFIVGNVP
+536 IADFIVGNVP
-546 QVPPLVSQDESC
+546 QVPSLISQDESC
-558 YFAAVTR
+558 
-565 ARSKVVL
+565 
-572 DKKPLSQVI
+572 
-581 QDLEVTPDILSDMQ
+581 
-595 RKDESL
+595 
-601 LSSFQAAEKGEV
+601 
-613 RSAGGTSSYFYLSEG
+613 
-628 ILYRSFTKGSLSIS
+628 
-642 QVVVPKG
+642 
-649 LRSAVLAVSHDAIL
+649 
-663 AGHSGS
+663 
-669 RRTLARLRSNF
+669 
-680 FWPGVTVDVSQY
+680 
-692 VKSCDV
+692 
-698 CQKTTPKGKVFPVPL
+698 
-713 GSMPL
+713 
-718 ISTPFHRVAIDLV
+718 
-731 GPLSPL
+731 
-737 SSQGHRY
+737 
-744 ILTIIDVATRYPE
+744 
-757 AVPLKDIS
+757 
-765 AVSVAE
+765 
-771 ALLTIFSRMGFPK
+771 
-784 EILSDQGSQFNSDLM
+784 
-799 KQFHALC
+799 
-806 QCRGIRTSPYHPQA
+806 
-820 NGTVER
+820 
-826 FHGTLKAMLKKVV
+826 
-839 RNHPSEWHRYLPAL
+839 
-853 LFACREVPSES
+853 
-864 TGFSPFHLL
+864 
-873 FGREV
+873 
-878 RGPLMLLKDTWTN
+878 
-891 KDQSDAEAKPLYP
+891 
-904 YLFELKNILAES
+904 
-916 GELAMQ
+916 ELAMQ

-928 QRNKKYYDKKTQDR
+928 QRNKYYDKKTQDR

-963 SWLGPFPITRVFHP
+963 SWLGPFPITKVFHP
-977 DYRVLVKGKEKVFH
+977 DYRVLVKGKEKVFQ

-1034 DISVPK
+1034 YMSVPK

-1079 SIPDEDVS
+1079 SIPDDVS

-1099 LDELKAV
+1099 LDELKVV
-1106 FQTHADILTTRPG
+1106 FQAHADILTTRPG

-1151 VEKEI
+1151 VEREI

-1275 LRLADLSAENFF
+1275 LHLADLSAENFF

-1419 SRKPVLLLPRLN
+1419 SRKPVLLLPRLD

-1499 FVLQTDHR
+1499 FILQTDHR

-1557 AIP
+1557 VIP

>member
-51 RREEEANRKQ
+51 RREEEANRRH

-76 TAKEETARQKEQE
+76 TAKEQE
-89 ETKRQAHAE
+89 ETKRHAE
-98 EEETKRQAQAH
+98 EEETKRQVHAH
-109 SQASTQDGSDGP
+109 SQASSQQDGGDGP

-162 DKTHWVTYLSALLEG
+162 DRTHWVTYLSALLEG

-230 TYAVELRRFAD
+230 TYAVELRRLAD

-337 HGGYQSGPSHFWN
+337 HGGYQSGPSRFWN

-355 STRRSRGDGRFRGQA
+355 STRRSWGDGRFRGQA
-370 TRKEIVK
+370 TRKEIVDT

-401 ACPWKSRKNPCR
+401 TCPWKSRKNPCR

-419 PPDQCPFHKTVM
+419 PPDQCPFHKAVA
-431 KESTA
+431 KESMA

-442 SIRPEVACSLQEPF
+442 SVCPEVDF
-456 SGRLHL
+456 SGKLHL

-480 TVCGVRKRLVR
+480 TICAVRKRLVQ
-491 PCQLLGSSIRCVS
+491 PCQLLGSSVRCVS

-513 LAKVSVDS
+513 LAKVSVDC

-526 EITCCVLDAP
+526 EMTCCVLDAP
-536 VADFIVGNVP
+536 IADFIVGNIP
-546 QVPPLVSQDESC
+546 QVPSLISQDESC
-558 YFAAVTR
+558 
-565 ARSKVVL
+565 
-572 DKKPLSQVI
+572 
-581 QDLEVTPDILSDMQ
+581 E
-595 RKDESL
+595 
-601 LSSFQAAEKGEV
+601 
-613 RSAGGTSSYFYLSEG
+613 
-628 ILYRSFTKGSLSIS
+628 
-642 QVVVPKG
+642 
-649 LRSAVLAVSHDAIL
+649 
-663 AGHSGS
+663 
-669 RRTLARLRSNF
+669 
-680 FWPGVTVDVSQY
+680 
-692 VKSCDV
+692 
-698 CQKTTPKGKVFPVPL
+698 
-713 GSMPL
+713 
-718 ISTPFHRVAIDLV
+718 
-731 GPLSPL
+731 
-737 SSQGHRY
+737 
-744 ILTIIDVATRYPE
+744 LT
-757 AVPLKDIS
+757 
-765 AVSVAE
+765 
-771 ALLTIFSRMGFPK
+771 
-784 EILSDQGSQFNSDLM
+784 
-799 KQFHALC
+799 
-806 QCRGIRTSPYHPQA
+806 
-820 NGTVER
+820 
-826 FHGTLKAMLKKVV
+826 
-839 RNHPSEWHRYLPAL
+839 
-853 LFACREVPSES
+853 
-864 TGFSPFHLL
+864 
-873 FGREV
+873 
-878 RGPLMLLKDTWTN
+878 
-891 KDQSDAEAKPLYP
+891 
-904 YLFELKNILAES
+904 
-916 GELAMQ
+916 MQ

-928 QRNKKYYDKKTQDR
+928 QRNKNYDKKTQDR

-963 SWLGPFPITRVFHP
+963 SWLGPFPITKVFHP

-1034 DISVPK
+1034 DMSVPK

-1275 LRLADLSAENFF
+1275 LHLADLSAENFF

-1394 SGRSCRSIHWT
+1394 GGRSCRSIHWT

-1419 SRKPVLLLPRLN
+1419 SRKPVLLLPRLD

-1557 AIP
+1557 VIP

>member
-51 RREEEANRKQ
+51 RREEEANRRH

-76 TAKEETARQKEQE
+76 TAKEQE
-89 ETKRQAHAE
+89 ETKRHAE
-98 EEETKRQAQAH
+98 EEETKRQVHAH
-109 SQASTQDGSDGP
+109 SQASSQQDGGDGP

-162 DKTHWVTYLSALLEG
+162 DRTHWVTYLSALLEG

-184 SLSDTED
+184 SLSDTEA

-230 TYAVELRRFAD
+230 TYAVELRRLAD

-337 HGGYQSGPSHFWN
+337 HGGYQSGPSRFWN

-355 STRRSRGDGRFRGQA
+355 STRRSWGDGRFRGQA
-370 TRKEIVK
+370 TRKEMVDT

-393 KQPGHFHQ
+393 KQPGHLHQ
-401 ACPWKSRKNPCR
+401 TCPWKSRKNPCR

-419 PPDQCPFHKTVM
+419 PPDQCPFHKAVA
-431 KESTA
+431 KESMA

-442 SIRPEVACSLQEPF
+442 SVCPEVDF
-456 SGRLHL
+456 SGKLHL

-480 TVCGVRKRLVR
+480 TICAVRKRLVQ
-491 PCQLLGSSIRCVS
+491 PCQLLGSSVRCVS

-526 EITCCVLDAP
+526 EMTCCVLDAP
-536 VADFIVGNVP
+536 IADFIVGNVP
-546 QVPPLVSQDESC
+546 QVPSLISQDESC
-558 YFAAVTR
+558 
-565 ARSKVVL
+565 
-572 DKKPLSQVI
+572 
-581 QDLEVTPDILSDMQ
+581 
-595 RKDESL
+595 
-601 LSSFQAAEKGEV
+601 
-613 RSAGGTSSYFYLSEG
+613 
-628 ILYRSFTKGSLSIS
+628 
-642 QVVVPKG
+642 
-649 LRSAVLAVSHDAIL
+649 
-663 AGHSGS
+663 
-669 RRTLARLRSNF
+669 
-680 FWPGVTVDVSQY
+680 
-692 VKSCDV
+692 
-698 CQKTTPKGKVFPVPL
+698 
-713 GSMPL
+713 
-718 ISTPFHRVAIDLV
+718 
-731 GPLSPL
+731 
-737 SSQGHRY
+737 
-744 ILTIIDVATRYPE
+744 
-757 AVPLKDIS
+757 
-765 AVSVAE
+765 
-771 ALLTIFSRMGFPK
+771 
-784 EILSDQGSQFNSDLM
+784 
-799 KQFHALC
+799 
-806 QCRGIRTSPYHPQA
+806 
-820 NGTVER
+820 
-826 FHGTLKAMLKKVV
+826 
-839 RNHPSEWHRYLPAL
+839 
-853 LFACREVPSES
+853 
-864 TGFSPFHLL
+864 
-873 FGREV
+873 
-878 RGPLMLLKDTWTN
+878 
-891 KDQSDAEAKPLYP
+891 
-904 YLFELKNILAES
+904 
-916 GELAMQ
+916 ELAMQ

-928 QRNKKYYDKKTQDR
+928 QRNKYYDKKTQDR

-963 SWLGPFPITRVFHP
+963 SWLGPFPITKVFHP

-1034 DISVPK
+1034 CMSVPK

-1079 SIPDEDVS
+1079 SIPDVS

-1099 LDELKAV
+1099 LDELKVV
-1106 FQTHADILTTRPG
+1106 FQAHADILTTRPG

-1126 LEIPLTSDVPIRRK
+1126 EIPLTSDIPIRRK

-1213 VRLAHSRF
+1213 VKLAHSRV

-1275 LRLADLSAENFF
+1275 LHLADLSAENFF
-1287 DDILVHSA
+1287 DILVHSA

-1339 GVLRP
+1339 GVLHP

-1394 SGRSCRSIHWT
+1394 GGRSCRSIHWT

-1419 SRKPVLLLPRLN
+1419 SRKPVLLLPRLD

-1507 PLTYLRTSNFKNSR
+1507 PLTYLRT
-1521 IMRWALS
+1521 
-1528 LQEFSF
+1528 
-1534 EVLPVSGQANVFAD
+1534 
-1548 LLSRSAVDQ
+1548 
-1557 AIP
+1557 

>member
-1 MAESDVFDEEK
+1 M
-12 LFATFLQRGKA
+12 
-23 FGLQETD
+23 
-30 LMDYVDKQIRQAQE
+30 
-44 RQDRLIV
+44 
-51 RREEEANRKQ
+51 
-61 LELAAIKER
+61 
-70 EETARQ
+70 
-76 TAKEETARQKEQE
+76 QK
-89 ETKRQAHAE
+89 TKE

-109 SQASTQDGSDGP
+109 SQPSTQQDGGDGP

-162 DKTHWVTYLSALLEG
+162 DKTHWLTYLSALLEG

-230 TYAVELRRFAD
+230 TYAVELRRLAD

-337 HGGYQSGPSHFWN
+337 HGGYQSGPSRFWN

-355 STRRSRGDGRFRGQA
+355 STRRSWGDGRFRGQA
-370 TRKEIVK
+370 TRKEMVDT

-419 PPDQCPFHKTVM
+419 PPDQCPSHKAVT
-431 KESTA
+431 KESMA

-442 SIRPEVACSLQEPF
+442 SVHPAVDCSLQDSF
-456 SGRLHL
+456 SGKLHL
-462 QSGTVNGVRCSVL
+462 QSGTVNGARCSVL

-480 TVCGVRKRLVR
+480 TICAVRKRLVQ

-504 FGGREEEFP
+504 FGGCEEEFP

-526 EITCCVLDAP
+526 EMTCCVLDAP
-536 VADFIVGNVP
+536 IADFIIGNVP
-546 QVPPLVSQDESC
+546 QVPSLISQDESC
-558 YFAAVTR
+558 
-565 ARSKVVL
+565 
-572 DKKPLSQVI
+572 
-581 QDLEVTPDILSDMQ
+581 E
-595 RKDESL
+595 
-601 LSSFQAAEKGEV
+601 
-613 RSAGGTSSYFYLSEG
+613 
-628 ILYRSFTKGSLSIS
+628 
-642 QVVVPKG
+642 
-649 LRSAVLAVSHDAIL
+649 
-663 AGHSGS
+663 
-669 RRTLARLRSNF
+669 
-680 FWPGVTVDVSQY
+680 
-692 VKSCDV
+692 
-698 CQKTTPKGKVFPVPL
+698 
-713 GSMPL
+713 
-718 ISTPFHRVAIDLV
+718 
-731 GPLSPL
+731 
-737 SSQGHRY
+737 
-744 ILTIIDVATRYPE
+744 LT
-757 AVPLKDIS
+757 
-765 AVSVAE
+765 
-771 ALLTIFSRMGFPK
+771 
-784 EILSDQGSQFNSDLM
+784 
-799 KQFHALC
+799 
-806 QCRGIRTSPYHPQA
+806 
-820 NGTVER
+820 
-826 FHGTLKAMLKKVV
+826 
-839 RNHPSEWHRYLPAL
+839 
-853 LFACREVPSES
+853 
-864 TGFSPFHLL
+864 
-873 FGREV
+873 
-878 RGPLMLLKDTWTN
+878 
-891 KDQSDAEAKPLYP
+891 
-904 YLFELKNILAES
+904 
-916 GELAMQ
+916 MQ

-928 QRNKKYYDKKTQDR
+928 QRNKNYKKTQYR

-948 EVLVLLPSASNKLLS
+948 EVLVLPSASNKLLS
-963 SWLGPFPITRVFHP
+963 SWLGPFPITKVFHP

-1040 VPSTSSGDFHAVESV
+1040 VPSTSSGDFHTVESV

-1188 CIDFRGLNKITVFDA
+1188 CIDFRGLNKITVFDT

-1275 LRLADLSAENFF
+1275 LHLADLSAENFF
-1287 DDILVHSA
+1287 DILVHSA

-1331 FLGHVVGS
+1331 FLGHVVWS

-1419 SRKPVLLLPRLN
+1419 SRKPVLLLPRLD

-1441 STGLGAVLLQEFE
+1441 STGLGAVLLQELK

-1528 LQEFSF
+1528 LRNS
-1534 EVLPVSGQANVFAD
+1534 VLRFCQ
-1548 LLSRSAVDQ
+1548 SRSGECVR
-1557 AIP
+1557 